1 MSMDYREQSRA
12 AQDAVRR
19 TLGGKVYQ
27 VNTLS
32 AVSDLITKEEL
43 KQSIL
48 LLGNKVEREYGGR
61 KYIDFVLE
69 SEKDQLKVDSL
80 FHFICTVKEDD
91 PRGMITQAA
100 IQKVLGGSDPF
111 EQLDGDPRALRK
123 IQTQERKWSL
133 DWIGLVPRNADGLVQ
148 VLETLGAFSLTD
160 QRERNELR
168 KLGFHR
174 EHNGGAYFPY
184 MLKEEFK
191 EETDEARSSR
201 ESLEHLYGASELP
214 REWTEE
220 YTNFIDRACWMFI
233 HYGVPGVREMIATQ
247 YLVYKKQF
255 TSFDCKKFINEWEET
270 MNKGKIKEEDKLTT
284 YEMYTNW
291 LPQPHCAIVALQENF
306 GHQKNSQ
313 AEALLRALLEKLIHS
328 KTFISKEKIPFD
340 KISKWFKEA
349 EIPFVIEQKIYNV
362 SQKRWKSDKL
372 PKREWK
378 KNMEQENCVYIKLG
392 QWNGEHYF
400 YWREDV
406 NREYRISEWPDVYKE
421 KIMVEKTPSVHEY
434 QVDPYRPP
442 IKVLP
447 SYSSGRLLATLVEKR
462 FVVPIAGL
470 FEEYSGIYEEEK
482 LNLCDELEFF
492 HSNPEVLKECCVPDI
507 EEKLNKKLGVKCIP
521 RDCLFAGDTES
532 FIDPVTGIH
541 NPSLI
546 VIKGIY
552 RKDLDISVGLWESD
566 NPIRDAMKIFLKK
579 YTNWVFSEL
588 KRISDLDHPAAKTL
602 KNRLEKNKDIKT
614 LKQVYRK
621 ILKGI
626 PKYTEIFDK
635 KLLSPRIYFHNLGY
649 DVQAF
654 ITQFSPAKK
663 EAAIKKGAVWYS
675 MTFKFMGAEF
685 ILRNSFT
692 IITTALKNFP
702 KMFLPKEEQEKMKK
716 EVYAYDAINENLMM
730 VRETSF
736 GKRFVVS
743 LQNMEAAIQLY
754 EYHKNAEEKAKLLE
768 DLWKSASEVGCL
780 EGKYGEFFD
789 VGKYSKYYCERD
801 VDLLAIG
808 MKSWEAIG
816 EQDAT
821 KNTFKGMP
829 PFKKF
834 DVYNFMSAP
843 AIAQAVTEAA
853 VRQGSP
859 IKLNEKEKPND
870 VTYKYK
876 GRLREFMLKCTTG
889 GRCTLANEKRQL
901 VDCRKEDPKVAEL
914 IEKSKDPD
922 RGLSTEDEKYLYQHL
937 IQDFDARSLYPTAMS
952 RASIPLGIPEVV
964 YFGPKSQKTERWI
977 FLSAANGQAP
987 DDAMYVITDITYDK
1001 KLAMPTNCW
1010 KQEKPEPRCRWNNE
1024 VPAGLMQLRKL
1035 TDLRTMMNIQGA
1047 HFRVLGGLEWRHGK
1061 CDKIQQFMKDVYA
1074 FRRLNHSG
1082 GFDHPIQEAAK
1093 LIMNSF
1099 YGKNVTKIRETEE
1112 MFFPARVWN
1121 YDEKTKKFTEHDGVK
1136 ELLEFIKK
1144 NWRKITQIQY
1154 MGGCFIL
1161 KLKSKDDAAYD
1172 VNFGCEVLAGSRAV
1186 ICPVSAMVE
1195 QITGKPCLYTDTDSL
1210 HLYGWQV
1217 DAIAGAFKA
1226 YFGMDMIGGELGQFH
1241 VDFEPRTF
1249 RKGEKCLGSARFC
1262 GVGKKMYIDELIGS
1276 EGSCEYHRR
1285 AKGIRA
1291 DSLSWEEYLQLYYG
1305 ATLYKDLD
1313 KCGMVQIR
1321 QKAGH
1326 NMSVHMVKQ
1335 VRATAEGEVE
1345 VITDLVESK
1354 DGERLIE
1361 DLDLDG
1367 LLSAAGELEQ
1377 EAERVVT
1384 DDEDLEKQQAEKR
1397 KREEEQKNAIEGNED
1412 DTIEIIYD
1420 PESDI
1425 DLAEHDEPIEIIE
1438 TPAPKKV
1445 ADEVQKNVQRWLRD
1459 FDARDKAMMYETLE
1473 RFLAGGEMGEDD
1485 WFYLGRL
1492 NANNDDQVYARES
1505 IRQLQQDLSQFQ
1517 DELNKLK

>member
-1 MSMDYREQSRA
+1 MNMDYREQSRA

-32 AVSDLITKEEL
+32 AVSDLITKEDL

-48 LLGNKVEREYGGR
+48 FLGNRVEREFGGR
-61 KYIDFVLE
+61 KYTDFKLE
-69 SEKDQLKVDSL
+69 VEKEAPMVESL
-80 FHFICTVKEDD
+80 FHFISAVKEDD
-91 PRGMITQAA
+91 PRGLITQAA
-100 IQKVLGGSDPF
+100 IQKVLGGSDPL

-123 IQTQERKWSL
+123 IQTQDRKWSL
-133 DWIGLVPRNADGLVQ
+133 DWIGLAPRSADGLAQ
-148 VLETLGAFSLTD
+148 VLESQAAFSLTD
-160 QRERNELR
+160 QRKANELR

-191 EETDEARSSR
+191 EETEEKRKDREAI
-201 ESLEHLYGASELP
+201 EHLYGASELP
-214 REWTEE
+214 REWTDE
-220 YTNFIDRACWMFI
+220 YTDFIDKSCWMFI
-233 HYGVPGVREMIATQ
+233 HYGVPGVREMMATQ
-247 YLVYKKQF
+247 HLVYKKQF
-255 TSFDCKKFINEWEET
+255 TSFDCEKFINEWEET
-270 MNKGKIKEEDKLTT
+270 MNKGKFKEEDKLTT

-306 GHQKNSQ
+306 GHQKNPQ

-328 KTFISKEKIPFD
+328 KTFLSKEKIPFD
-340 KISKWFKEA
+340 KISNWFKEA
-349 EIPFVIEQKIYNV
+349 KIPFVIEQKIYTPSKKQWN
-362 SQKRWKSDKL
+362 SFKL

-378 KNMEQENCVYIKLG
+378 KNMEQEDCVYIKLG

-406 NREYRISEWPDVYKE
+406 NREYQIADWPPKYRE
-421 KIMVEKTPSVHEY
+421 KMKVEKTPSIHEKE
-434 QVDPYRPP
+434 VDPFRPP

-492 HSNPEVLKECCVPDI
+492 HSNPEVLKECCVPDV
-507 EEKLNKKLGVKCIP
+507 EEKLNKKLGIKRIP

-541 NPSLI
+541 KPSLI

-552 RKDLDISVGLWESD
+552 RKDLDISVGLWETD

-588 KRISDLDHPAAKTL
+588 KRISDLNHPAAKTL
-602 KNRLEKNKDIKT
+602 KFRLEKNKDIKT

-663 EAAIKKGAVWYS
+663 EAAVKKGAVWYS

-730 VRETSF
+730 VREPSF
-736 GKRFVVS
+736 GNRFVVS
-743 LQNMEAAIQLY
+743 LQNMEAAVQLY

-808 MKSWEAIG
+808 MRSWEAIG

-922 RGLSTEDEKYLYQHL
+922 RGLSAEDEKYLYQHL

-977 FLSAANGQAP
+977 WLSAANGQAP

-1024 VPAGLMQLRKL
+1024 VPRGLMQLRKL

-1112 MFFPARVWN
+1112 MFFPARIWRFV
-1121 YDEKTKKFTEHDGVK
+1121 EKTGKFEEYDGV
-1136 ELLEFIKK
+1136 EQLLEFIKNK
-1144 NWRKITQIQY
+1144 WRKITQLQY

-1226 YFGMDMIGGELGQFH
+1226 YFGLDMIGGELGQFH

-1276 EGSCEYHRR
+1276 EGSSEYHRR

-1291 DSLSWEEYLQLYYG
+1291 ESLSMEEYLQLYYG

-1367 LLSAAGELEQ
+1367 LLSAADELEQ
-1377 EAERVVT
+1377 ERVVT
-1384 DDEDLEKQQAEKR
+1384 DEEDLGKQQAEKR
-1397 KREEEQKNAIEGNED
+1397 KRDEQVQQAIEGNED

-1420 PESDI
+1420 PESD
-1425 DLAEHDEPIEIIE
+1425 EEPLEKEARIEI
-1438 TPAPKKV
+1438 
-1445 ADEVQKNVQRWLRD
+1445 L
-1459 FDARDKAMMYETLE
+1459 
-1473 RFLAGGEMGEDD
+1473 
-1485 WFYLGRL
+1485 
-1492 NANNDDQVYARES
+1492 
-1505 IRQLQQDLSQFQ
+1505 
-1517 DELNKLK
+1517 

>member
-1 MSMDYREQSRA
+1 MFSNFREQSRT
-12 AQDAVRR
+12 AQDAIMR

-27 VNTLS
+27 ASTLS

-43 KQSIL
+43 QQSIL
-48 LLGNKVEREYGGR
+48 LLGNKVEREFGGR
-61 KYIDFVLE
+61 KYSDFVLQAE
-69 SEKDQLKVDSL
+69 FDPLKVDSL
-80 FHFICTVKEDD
+80 FHFISTVKEDD
-91 PRGMITQAA
+91 PRGLITQTA
-100 IQKVLGGSDPF
+100 IQKMLGGSDPLD
-111 EQLDGDPRALRK
+111 QADGDPRALRK
-123 IQTQERKWSL
+123 IQTRERKWSL
-133 DWIGLVPRNADGLVQ
+133 DWIGLVPRSTDGLPQ
-148 VLETLGAFSLTD
+148 VLESLGAFSLTD
-160 QRERNELR
+160 QRERNELH
-168 KLGFHR
+168 KFGFHR
-174 EHNGGAYFPY
+174 EHNGGAFFPY

-191 EETDEARSSR
+191 EESDEAREHR
-201 ESLEHLYGASELP
+201 EYLEREYGLKELP
-214 REWTEE
+214 REWTDKF
-220 YTNFIDRACWMFI
+220 TRFINWSCWMFI
-233 HYGVPGVREMIATQ
+233 HYGVPGVREMMTTQ
-247 YLVYKKQF
+247 YLLYKKQF
-255 TSFDCKKFINEWEET
+255 VTFNCEKFKEEWLEF
-270 MNKGKIKEEDKLTT
+270 MNKGKFKEEEQMHE

-306 GHQKNSQ
+306 GHQKNPH
-313 AEALLRALLEKLIHS
+313 AEELLRALLERLIHS
-328 KTFISKEKIPFD
+328 RTFISKEKIPFE
-340 KISKWFKEA
+340 KISNWFKEA
-349 EIPFVIEQKIYNV
+349 KIPYVIEQKIYTSSKKQWN
-362 SQKRWKSDKL
+362 SFKL

-378 KNMEQENCVYIKLG
+378 ENMLKEDCVYIKIG

-406 NREYRISEWPDVYKE
+406 NREYQISEWPKIYKQRIE
-421 KIMVEKTPSVHEY
+421 VERKATTQEL
-434 QVDPYRPP
+434 QVNPERTTISY
-442 IKVLP
+442 VP

-462 FVVPIAGL
+462 FVVPIAGV

-482 LNLCDELEFF
+482 MNLCDELEFF
-492 HSNPEVLKECCVPDI
+492 HSNPEVLKECCVPDV
-507 EEKLNKKLGVKCIP
+507 EKKLKKKLGIKRIP
-521 RDCLFAGDTES
+521 RECLFAGDTES

-541 NPSLI
+541 KPSLI

-566 NPIRDAMKIFLKK
+566 NPIRTAMKQFLEK
-579 YTNWVFSEL
+579 YTKWILSEL
-588 KRISDLDHPAAKTL
+588 KKATELDHPAAKIL
-602 KNRLEKNKDIKT
+602 KKRLEKNKDVKT
-614 LKQVYRK
+614 MNQISKK

-626 PKYTEIFDK
+626 PKISEIFDSA
-635 KLLSPRIYFHNLGY
+635 LSIPRIYFHNLGY

-663 EAAIKKGAVWYS
+663 EAAVKKGAVWYR
-675 MTFKFMGAEF
+675 MAFKFMGASF
-685 ILRNSFT
+685 MLLNSFT

-716 EVYAYDAINENLMM
+716 EVYAYDAINEELLA
-730 VRETSF
+730 RKEKSF
-736 GKRFVVS
+736 EKRFVVS
-743 LQNMEAAIQLY
+743 IQNMEAAIQLY
-754 EYHKNAEEKAKLLE
+754 EYHKNAEEKEKLLE

-829 PFKKF
+829 PFEKF

-843 AIAQAVTEAA
+843 AIAQAVTEVA
-853 VRQGSP
+853 VRQGLKDEP
-859 IKLNEKEKPND
+859 EKNEKPVNC
-870 VTYKYK
+870 TYKYK

-922 RGLSTEDEKYLYQHL
+922 RGLTAEDEKYLYQHL

-977 FLSAANGQAP
+977 WLNSVNGQAP
-987 DDAMYVITDITYDK
+987 DDGMYVITDITYDK

-1112 MFFPARVWN
+1112 MFFPARVWTYN
-1121 YDEKTKKFTEHDGVK
+1121 KETGKFTEHDGVK
-1136 ELLEFIKK
+1136 ELLSFIKK
-1144 NWRKITQIQY
+1144 NWRKITQLQY

-1217 DAIAGAFKA
+1217 DAIADAFKA
-1226 YFGMDMIGGELGQFH
+1226 YFGGLDMIGGELGQFH

-1249 RKGEKCLGSARFC
+1249 RKGEKCLGSAKFC

-1276 EGSCEYHRR
+1276 EGSSEYHRR

-1291 DSLSWEEYLQLYYG
+1291 ESLTMEEYLQLYYG

-1321 QKAGH
+1321 QKEGH

-1345 VITDLVESK
+1345 VITDLIESK

-1361 DLDLDG
+1361 DLDFDG
-1367 LLSAAGELEQ
+1367 LLSAADELEQ
-1377 EAERVVT
+1377 ERVVT
-1384 DDEDLEKQQAEKR
+1384 DEEDLGKQQAEKR
-1397 KREEEQKNAIEGNED
+1397 KRDEQVQQAIEGNED
-1412 DTIEIIYD
+1412 DTIEIIED
-1420 PESDI
+1420 PESD
-1425 DLAEHDEPIEIIE
+1425 EEPLEKEARIEI
-1438 TPAPKKV
+1438 
-1445 ADEVQKNVQRWLRD
+1445 L
-1459 FDARDKAMMYETLE
+1459 
-1473 RFLAGGEMGEDD
+1473 
-1485 WFYLGRL
+1485 
-1492 NANNDDQVYARES
+1492 
-1505 IRQLQQDLSQFQ
+1505 
-1517 DELNKLK
+1517 

>member
-1 MSMDYREQSRA
+1 MEMDYRKQSRA

-27 VNTLS
+27 ANTLS
-32 AVSDLITKEEL
+32 AVLDLITKEEL
-43 KQSIL
+43 QRSVL
-48 LLGNKVEREYGGR
+48 LLGNKVEREFRGR
-61 KYIDFVLE
+61 KYTEFNLQVEFDP
-69 SEKDQLKVDSL
+69 LKVESL
-80 FHFICTVKEDD
+80 FHFISTVKEDD
-91 PRGMITQAA
+91 PRGWISQTS
-100 IQKVLGGSDPF
+100 IQKVLGGSDPLA
-111 EQLDGDPRALRK
+111 QADGDPRALRK
-123 IQTQERKWSL
+123 IQAQERKWNV
-133 DWIGLVPRNADGLVQ
+133 DWIGLVPRGTDGLPQ
-148 VLETLGAFSLTD
+148 VLGSLQAFSLTE
-160 QRERNELR
+160 QRMAREFHRH
-168 KLGFHR
+168 GFHR
-174 EHNGGAYFPY
+174 EHNGGAFFPY

-191 EETDEARSSR
+191 EESEEERKDR
-201 ESLEHLYGASELP
+201 ETIEYNYGAKELP
-214 REWTEE
+214 REWTDE
-220 YTNFIDRACWMFI
+220 YTSFIDRSCWMFI
-233 HYGVPGVREMIATQ
+233 HYGVPGVREMMTIQ
-247 YLVYKKQF
+247 YLLYKKQF
-255 TSFDCKKFINEWEET
+255 TTFDCEKFKEEWLEI
-270 MNKGKIKEEDKLTT
+270 MNKGIIKEDDKMTP

-306 GHQKNSQ
+306 GHQKNPH
-313 AEALLRALLEKLIHS
+313 AEALLRALLERLIHS
-328 KTFISKEKIPFD
+328 RTFISKEKIPFD
-340 KISKWFKEA
+340 KISNWFKEA
-349 EIPFVIEQKIYNV
+349 KIPYVIEQKIYTPSKKQWN
-362 SQKRWKSDKL
+362 SFKL

-378 KNMEQENCVYIKLG
+378 KNIEQEDCVYIKLG

-406 NREYRISEWPDVYKE
+406 NREYQVDEWPFKYKE
-421 KIMVEKTPSVHEY
+421 KVMVERKPSVHEL

-447 SYSSGRLLATLVEKR
+447 SYSSGRLLATLVEQR
-462 FVVPIAGL
+462 FVVPITGV

-492 HSNPEVLKECCVPDI
+492 HSNPEALKECCIPD
-507 EEKLNKKLGVKCIP
+507 EKEKLKKKLGTKKIP
-521 RDCLFAGDTES
+521 RECLFAGDTES

-541 NPSLI
+541 KPSLI

-552 RKDLDISVGLWESD
+552 RKDLDISVGLWETD
-566 NPIRDAMKIFLKK
+566 NSIRDAMKIFLKK

-588 KRISDLDHPAAKTL
+588 KRVSELNHTAAKMI
-602 KNRLEKNKDIKT
+602 KNRLEKNKEVKT

-621 ILKGI
+621 ILKGV

-663 EAAIKKGAVWYS
+663 EAAVKKGAVWYS
-675 MTFKFMGAEF
+675 MTFKFMGVEF

-716 EVYAYDAINENLMM
+716 EVYAYDAINEELLA
-730 VRETSF
+730 RKEKSF
-736 GKRFVVS
+736 RNRFVVS
-743 LQNMEAAIQLY
+743 IQNMEAAIQLY
-754 EYHKNAEEKAKLLE
+754 EYHKNAEEKEKLLE

-780 EGKYGEFFD
+780 EGEYGEFFD

-816 EQDAT
+816 EQDTT

-829 PFKKF
+829 PFEKF

-853 VRQGSP
+853 VRQGAP

-922 RGLSTEDEKYLYQHL
+922 RGLSAEDEKYLYQHL

-977 FLSAANGQAP
+977 WLNAVNGQAP
-987 DDAMYVITDITYDK
+987 DDGMYVITDITYDK

-1112 MFFPARVWN
+1112 MFFPARIWRFIK
-1121 YDEKTKKFTEHDGVK
+1121 ETGKFEEYNGV
-1136 ELLEFIKK
+1136 EQLLEFIKNK
-1144 NWRKITQIQY
+1144 WRKITQLQY

-1226 YFGMDMIGGELGQFH
+1226 YFGLDMIGGELGQFH

-1276 EGSCEYHRR
+1276 EGSSEYHRR

-1291 DSLSWEEYLQLYYG
+1291 ESLTMEEYLQLYYG

-1321 QKAGH
+1321 QKEGH

-1345 VITDLVESK
+1345 VITDLIESK

-1361 DLDLDG
+1361 DLDMDG
-1367 LLSAAGELEQ
+1367 LLSAADELEQ
-1377 EAERVVT
+1377 ERVVT
-1384 DDEDLEKQQAEKR
+1384 DEEDLGKQQAEKR
-1397 KREEEQKNAIEGNED
+1397 KREEEQKNAIQGNED

-1420 PESDI
+1420 PESD
-1425 DLAEHDEPIEIIE
+1425 EDEPAEKEARIEI
-1438 TPAPKKV
+1438 
-1445 ADEVQKNVQRWLRD
+1445 L
-1459 FDARDKAMMYETLE
+1459 
-1473 RFLAGGEMGEDD
+1473 
-1485 WFYLGRL
+1485 
-1492 NANNDDQVYARES
+1492 
-1505 IRQLQQDLSQFQ
+1505 
-1517 DELNKLK
+1517 

>member
-1 MSMDYREQSRA
+1 MEMDYRKQSRA
-12 AQDAVRR
+12 AQDAVMR

-27 VNTLS
+27 ANTLS
-32 AVSDLITKEEL
+32 AVLDLITKEEL
-43 KQSIL
+43 QRSVL
-48 LLGNKVEREYGGR
+48 LLGNKVEREFGGR
-61 KYIDFVLE
+61 KYTDFNLQVE
-69 SEKDQLKVDSL
+69 FDPLKVESL
-80 FHFICTVKEDD
+80 FHFISTVKEDD
-91 PRGMITQAA
+91 PRGWISQTA

-111 EQLDGDPRALRK
+111 AQADGDPRALRK
-123 IQTQERKWSL
+123 IQAQERKWNV
-133 DWIGLVPRNADGLVQ
+133 DWIGLVPRGADGLPQ
-148 VLETLGAFSLTD
+148 VLGSLAAFSLTE
-160 QRERNELR
+160 QRMAREFHRH
-168 KLGFHR
+168 GFHR
-174 EHNGGAYFPY
+174 EHNGGAFFPY

-191 EETDEARSSR
+191 EETEEERKDREAT
-201 ESLEHLYGASELP
+201 EYNYGATELP
-214 REWTEE
+214 REWTDE
-220 YTNFIDRACWMFI
+220 YTDFIDKSCWMFI
-233 HYGVPGVREMIATQ
+233 HYGVPGVREMMTTQ
-247 YLVYKKQF
+247 YLLYKKRF
-255 TSFDCKKFINEWEET
+255 ATFNCEKFKEEWLET
-270 MNKGKIKEEDKLTT
+270 MNKGKFKEEEQMHE

-306 GHQKNSQ
+306 GHQKNPR

-328 KTFISKEKIPFD
+328 RTFISKEKIPFD
-340 KISKWFKEA
+340 KISNWFKEA
-349 EIPFVIEQKIYNV
+349 KIPYVIEQKIYTPSKKQWN
-362 SQKRWKSDKL
+362 SFKL

-378 KNMEQENCVYIKLG
+378 KNIEQEDCVYIKIG

-406 NREYRISEWPDVYKE
+406 NREYQIAEWREKYKE
-421 KIMVEKTPSVHEY
+421 KVMVERKPSIHEL

-447 SYSSGRLLATLVEKR
+447 SYSSGRLLATLVEQR
-462 FVVPIAGL
+462 FVVPITGV

-492 HSNPEVLKECCVPDI
+492 HSNPEVLKECCVPDV
-507 EEKLNKKLGVKCIP
+507 EKKLKKKLGTKRIP
-521 RDCLFAGDTES
+521 RECLFAGDTES

-541 NPSLI
+541 KPSLI

-566 NPIRDAMKIFLKK
+566 NPIRTAMKKFLEQ
-579 YTNWVFSEL
+579 YTKWIISEL
-588 KRISDLDHPAAKTL
+588 KRISDIEHPAAKIL
-602 KNRLEKNKDIKT
+602 KRRLEKNKDVKT

-626 PKYTEIFDK
+626 PKYTEIFDNM
-635 KLLSPRIYFHNLGY
+635 LLTPRIYFHNLGY

-663 EAAIKKGAVWYS
+663 EAAVKKGAVWYR

-685 ILRNSFT
+685 MLLNSFT

-716 EVYAYDAINENLMM
+716 EVYAYDAINENLLM
-730 VRETSF
+730 VREPTNE
-736 GKRFVVS
+736 KRFVVS

-754 EYHKNAEEKAKLLE
+754 EYHKNTEEKEKLLE

-780 EGKYGEFFD
+780 EGEFGEFFD

-816 EQDAT
+816 EQDST

-829 PFKKF
+829 PFEKF

-853 VRQGSP
+853 VRQGLKDEP
-859 IKLNEKEKPND
+859 EKNEKPVD
-870 VTYKYK
+870 CTYKYK

-922 RGLSTEDEKYLYQHL
+922 RGLSAEDEKYLYQHL

-977 FLSAANGQAP
+977 WLNAVNGQAP
-987 DDAMYVITDITYDK
+987 DDGMYVITDITYDK

-1024 VPAGLMQLRKL
+1024 IPAGVMQLRKL

-1112 MFFPARVWN
+1112 IFFPARIWRFI
-1121 YDEKTKKFTEHDGVK
+1121 EKTGKFEEYDGV
-1136 ELLEFIKK
+1136 EQLLDFIKNK
-1144 NWRKITQIQY
+1144 WRKITQLQY

-1161 KLKSKDDAAYD
+1161 KIKSKDDAAYD

-1217 DAIAGAFKA
+1217 DAIADAFKA
-1226 YFGMDMIGGELGQFH
+1226 YFGLDMIGGELGQFH

-1249 RKGEKCLGSARFC
+1249 RKGEKCLGSAKFC

-1276 EGSCEYHRR
+1276 EGSSEYHRR
-1285 AKGIRA
+1285 AKGVRA
-1291 DSLSWEEYLQLYYG
+1291 ESLSMEEYLQLYYG
-1305 ATLYKDLD
+1305 ATIYKDLD

-1321 QKAGH
+1321 QKQGH

-1354 DGERLIE
+1354 DGDRLIE
-1361 DLDLDG
+1361 DLDFGVLLD
-1367 LLSAAGELEQ
+1367 AADELEQ
-1377 EAERVVT
+1377 ERVVT
-1384 DDEDLEKQQAEKR
+1384 DEEDLGKQQAEKR
-1397 KREEEQKNAIEGNED
+1397 KREKEVKNAIEGNED

-1420 PESDI
+1420 PESD
-1425 DLAEHDEPIEIIE
+1425 EDEPAEKEARIEI
-1438 TPAPKKV
+1438 
-1445 ADEVQKNVQRWLRD
+1445 L
-1459 FDARDKAMMYETLE
+1459 
-1473 RFLAGGEMGEDD
+1473 
-1485 WFYLGRL
+1485 
-1492 NANNDDQVYARES
+1492 
-1505 IRQLQQDLSQFQ
+1505 
-1517 DELNKLK
+1517 

>member
-1 MSMDYREQSRA
+1 MVRIKFFLFFYFYKSCFKTMEMDYRNQSRA
-12 AQDAVRR
+12 AQKAVKR

-27 VNTLS
+27 ASTLS
-32 AVSDLITKEEL
+32 AVLDLITKEEL
-43 KQSIL
+43 RRSVL
-48 LLGNKVEREYGGR
+48 LLGNKVEREFRGR
-61 KYIDFVLE
+61 KFTDFNLQVE
-69 SEKDQLKVDSL
+69 FDPLKVESL
-80 FHFICTVKEDD
+80 FHFISTVKEDD
-91 PRGMITQAA
+91 PRGWLSQTA
-100 IQKVLGGSDPF
+100 IQKVLGGSDPLA
-111 EQLDGDPRALRK
+111 QIDGDPRALRK
-123 IQTQERKWSL
+123 IQAQERKWNV
-133 DWIGLVPRNADGLVQ
+133 DWIGLVPRGTDGLPL
-148 VLETLGAFSLTD
+148 VLGSLQAFSLTE
-160 QRERNELR
+160 QRMAREFY
-168 KLGFHR
+168 KYGFHR
-174 EHNGGAYFPY
+174 EHNGGAFFPY

-191 EETDEARSSR
+191 EESEEERKDREAI
-201 ESLEHLYGASELP
+201 EYNYGAKELP
-214 REWTEE
+214 REWTDE
-220 YTNFIDRACWMFI
+220 YTSFIDKSCWMFI
-233 HYGVPGVREMIATQ
+233 HYGVPGVREMMTIQ
-247 YLVYKKQF
+247 YLLYKKRF
-255 TSFDCKKFINEWEET
+255 RSFDCEKFKEEWLEVK
-270 MNKGKIKEEDKLTT
+270 NKGIIKEDDKMTP

-291 LPQPHCAIVALQENF
+291 LPQPHCAIVTLQENF
-306 GHQKNSQ
+306 GHQKNPQS
-313 AEALLRALLEKLIHS
+313 EALLRALLEKLIHS
-328 KTFISKEKIPFD
+328 RMFISKEKIPFD
-340 KISKWFKEA
+340 KISNWFKETK
-349 EIPFVIEQKIYNV
+349 IPYVIEQKIYTPSKKQWN
-362 SQKRWKSDKL
+362 SFKL

-378 KNMEQENCVYIKLG
+378 KNIEQENCVYIKIGL
-392 QWNGEHYF
+392 WNGEHYF

-406 NREYRISEWPDVYKE
+406 NREYQVDDWPFKYKE
-421 KIMVEKTPSVHEY
+421 KVMVERKPSVHEL
-434 QVDPYRPP
+434 QANPNRPP

-447 SYSSGRLLATLVEKR
+447 SYSSGRLLATLVEQR
-462 FVVPIAGL
+462 FVVPIVGV

-492 HSNPEVLKECCVPDI
+492 HSNQEALKECCIPD
-507 EEKLNKKLGVKCIP
+507 EKEKLEKKLGIKHIP
-521 RDCLFAGDTES
+521 RECLFAGDTES

-541 NPSLI
+541 KPSLI

-552 RKDLDISVGLWESD
+552 RKDLDISVGLWEID

-588 KRISDLDHPAAKTL
+588 KRVSELNNTAAKII
-602 KNRLEKNKDIKT
+602 KNRLEKNKEVKT

-621 ILKGI
+621 ILKGV
-626 PKYTEIFDK
+626 PKYTEIFDT

-663 EAAIKKGAVWYS
+663 EAAVKKGAVWYS

-716 EVYAYDAINENLMM
+716 EVYAYDAINEELLA
-730 VRETSF
+730 RKEKSF
-736 GKRFVVS
+736 RNRFVVS
-743 LQNMEAAIQLY
+743 IQNMEAAIQLY
-754 EYHKNAEEKAKLLE
+754 EYHKNAEEKEKLLE
-768 DLWKSASEVGCL
+768 DLWKSASEVDCL
-780 EGKYGEFFD
+780 EGEYGEFFD

-829 PFKKF
+829 PFEKF

-853 VRQGSP
+853 VRIGSP
-859 IKLNEKEKPND
+859 IKLKENEKPDNF
-870 VTYKYK
+870 TYKYK

-901 VDCRKEDPKVAEL
+901 IDCCKEDTKVAEL

-922 RGLSTEDEKYLYQHL
+922 RGLSAEDEKYLYQHL

-952 RASIPLGIPEVV
+952 RASIPLGMPEVV

-977 FLSAANGQAP
+977 WLNAINGQAP
-987 DDAMYVITDITYDK
+987 DDGMYVITDITYSK

-1024 VPAGLMQLRKL
+1024 VPSGVMQLRKL

-1112 MFFPARVWN
+1112 MFFPTRIW
-1121 YDEKTKKFTEHDGVK
+1121 KFIKETGKFEEYNGV
-1136 ELLEFIKK
+1136 EQLLEFIKN
-1144 NWRKITQIQY
+1144 NWRKITQLQY

-1217 DAIAGAFKA
+1217 DAIADAFKA
-1226 YFGMDMIGGELGQFH
+1226 YFGGLDMIGGELGQFH

-1249 RKGEKCLGSARFC
+1249 RKGEKCLGSSFFC
-1262 GVGKKMYIDELIGS
+1262 GVGKKMYIDELRGS
-1276 EGSCEYHRR
+1276 EGSCEFHRR

-1291 DSLSWEEYLQLYYG
+1291 EYLSKEEYLKLYYG
-1305 ATLYKDLD
+1305 ETLYKDLD

-1321 QKAGH
+1321 QKSGN
-1326 NMSVHMVKQ
+1326 NMSVHMIKQ
-1335 VRATAEGEVE
+1335 VKATAEGEVE

-1354 DGERLIE
+1354 DGNRLIE
-1361 DLDLDG
+1361 NLDLG
-1367 LLSAAGELEQ
+1367 TLLDVADELER
-1377 EAERVVT
+1377 EVT
-1384 DDEDLEKQQAEKR
+1384 DEEDLAEIQARKR
-1397 KREEEQKNAIEGNED
+1397 KRDIETQQAIEGNED
-1412 DTIEIIYD
+1412 DTVELV
-1420 PESDI
+1420 ESDMESEQPQQVEI
-1425 DLAEHDEPIEIIE
+1425 LDEPVL
-1438 TPAPKKV
+1438 TK
-1445 ADEVQKNVQRWLRD
+1445 
-1459 FDARDKAMMYETLE
+1459 KAMMYKVDHGMRPDQFWMPSKEELQKALE
-1473 RFLAGGEMGEDD
+1473 YTRDGM
-1485 WFYLGRL
+1485 
-1492 NANNDDQVYARES
+1492 V
-1505 IRQLQQDLSQFQ
+1505 
-1517 DELNKLK
+1517 K

>member
-1 MSMDYREQSRA
+1 MFSNFREQSRT
-12 AQDAVRR
+12 AQDAVMR

-27 VNTLS
+27 ASTLS

-43 KQSIL
+43 QQSIL
-48 LLGNKVEREYGGR
+48 LLGNKVEREFGGR
-61 KYIDFVLE
+61 KYTDFVLQAE
-69 SEKDQLKVDSL
+69 FDPLKVDSL
-80 FHFICTVKEDD
+80 FHFISTVKEDD
-91 PRGMITQAA
+91 PRGLITQTA
-100 IQKVLGGSDPF
+100 IQKMLGGSDPLD
-111 EQLDGDPRALRK
+111 QADGDPRALRK

-133 DWIGLVPRNADGLVQ
+133 DWIGLVPRSTDGIPQ
-148 VLETLGAFSLTD
+148 VLGSLAAFSLTD

-174 EHNGGAYFPY
+174 EHNGGAFFPY

-191 EETDEARSSR
+191 EESVEDR
-201 ESLEHLYGASELP
+201 EHREYLEREYGLKELP
-214 REWTEE
+214 REWTDKF
-220 YTNFIDRACWMFI
+220 TRFINWSCWMFI
-233 HYGVPGVREMIATQ
+233 HYGVPGVREMMTTQ
-247 YLVYKKQF
+247 YLLYKKQF
-255 TSFDCKKFINEWEET
+255 VTFNCEKFKEEWLEF
-270 MNKGKIKEEDKLTT
+270 MNKGKFKEEEMMHE

-291 LPQPHCAIVALQENF
+291 LPQPHCAIVALEENF
-306 GHQKNSQ
+306 GHQKNPH
-313 AEALLRALLEKLIHS
+313 AEELLRALLERLIHS
-328 KTFISKEKIPFD
+328 RTFVSKEKIPFE
-340 KISKWFKEA
+340 KISNWFKESK
-349 EIPFVIEQKIYNV
+349 IPYVIEQKIYNAG
-362 SQKRWKSDKL
+362 QKRWKSDKL
-372 PKREWK
+372 PKKEWK
-378 KNMEQENCVYIKLG
+378 ENMTKENCVYIKLG

-406 NREYRISEWPDVYKE
+406 NREYQISEWPKMYRQRMEIERKA
-421 KIMVEKTPSVHEY
+421 TPQEI
-434 QVDPYRPP
+434 QVNPERTTISY
-442 IKVLP
+442 VP
-447 SYSSGRLLATLVEKR
+447 SFSSGRLLATLVEKR
-462 FVVPIAGL
+462 FVVPIAGV

-492 HSNPEVLKECCVPDI
+492 HSNPEVLKECCVPDTI
-507 EEKLNKKLGVKCIP
+507 EKLNKKLGTKRIP
-521 RDCLFAGDTES
+521 RECLFAGDTES

-541 NPSLI
+541 KPSLI

-552 RKDLDISVGLWESD
+552 RNDLDISVGLWETD
-566 NPIRDAMKIFLKK
+566 NPIREAMKLFLKK
-579 YTNWVFSEL
+579 YVKWVFSEL
-588 KRISDLDHPAAKTL
+588 KRISDLDHPAAKML
-602 KNRLEKNKDIKT
+602 KRRLEKNKEVKT
-614 LKQVYRK
+614 LNQIYKK

-626 PKYTEIFDK
+626 PKYGEIFDNS
-635 KLLSPRIYFHNLGY
+635 LLIPRIYFHNLGY

-663 EAAIKKGAVWYS
+663 EAAVKKGAVWYRV
-675 MTFKFMGAEF
+675 TFKFMGGSF
-685 ILRNSFT
+685 ILMNSFT

-716 EVYAYDAINENLMM
+716 EVYAYDAINEELLA
-730 VRETSF
+730 RKEKSF
-736 GKRFVVS
+736 EKRFVVS

-754 EYHKNAEEKAKLLE
+754 EYHKNAEEKEKLLE

-780 EGKYGEFFD
+780 EGEYGEFFD

-829 PFKKF
+829 PFEKF

-853 VRQGSP
+853 VRQGLKDVP
-859 IKLNEKEKPND
+859 EKDEKPDNC
-870 VTYKYK
+870 TYKYK

-922 RGLSTEDEKYLYQHL
+922 RGLSAEDEKYLYQHL

-977 FLSAANGQAP
+977 WLNAVNGQAP
-987 DDAMYVITDITYDK
+987 DDGMYVITDITYDK

-1112 MFFPARVWN
+1112 MFFPARVWTYN
-1121 YDEKTKKFTEHDGVK
+1121 KETGKFTEHDGTK

-1144 NWRKITQIQY
+1144 NWRKITQLQY

-1226 YFGMDMIGGELGQFH
+1226 YFGLDMIGGELGQFH

-1276 EGSCEYHRR
+1276 EGSSEYHRR

-1291 DSLSWEEYLQLYYG
+1291 ESLTMEEYLQLYYG

-1321 QKAGH
+1321 QKEGH

-1345 VITDLVESK
+1345 VITDLIESK

-1367 LLSAAGELEQ
+1367 LLSAADELEQ
-1377 EAERVVT
+1377 ERVVT
-1384 DDEDLEKQQAEKR
+1384 DEEDLEKQQAEKR
-1397 KREEEQKNAIEGNED
+1397 KRDEEEAKNQTLKGNED

-1420 PESDI
+1420 PESD
-1425 DLAEHDEPIEIIE
+1425 EDEPAEKEARIEI
-1438 TPAPKKV
+1438 
-1445 ADEVQKNVQRWLRD
+1445 L
-1459 FDARDKAMMYETLE
+1459 
-1473 RFLAGGEMGEDD
+1473 
-1485 WFYLGRL
+1485 
-1492 NANNDDQVYARES
+1492 
-1505 IRQLQQDLSQFQ
+1505 
-1517 DELNKLK
+1517 

>member
-1 MSMDYREQSRA
+1 MFSNFREQSRT
-12 AQDAVRR
+12 AQDAVMR

-27 VNTLS
+27 ASTLS

-43 KQSIL
+43 QQSIL
-48 LLGNKVEREYGGR
+48 LLGNKVEREFGGR
-61 KYIDFVLE
+61 KYTDFVLQAE
-69 SEKDQLKVDSL
+69 FDPLKVDSL
-80 FHFICTVKEDD
+80 FHFISTVKEDD
-91 PRGMITQAA
+91 PRGLITQTA
-100 IQKVLGGSDPF
+100 IQKMLGGSDPLD
-111 EQLDGDPRALRK
+111 QADGDPRALRK

-133 DWIGLVPRNADGLVQ
+133 DWIGLVPRSTDGIPQ
-148 VLETLGAFSLTD
+148 VLGSLAAFSLTD

-174 EHNGGAYFPY
+174 EHNGGAFFPY

-191 EETDEARSSR
+191 EESVEDR
-201 ESLEHLYGASELP
+201 EHREYLEREYGLKELP
-214 REWTEE
+214 REWTDKF
-220 YTNFIDRACWMFI
+220 TRFINWSCWMFI
-233 HYGVPGVREMIATQ
+233 HYGVPGVREMMTTQ
-247 YLVYKKQF
+247 YLLYKKQF
-255 TSFDCKKFINEWEET
+255 VTFNCEKFKEEWLEF
-270 MNKGKIKEEDKLTT
+270 MNKGKFKEEEMMHE

-291 LPQPHCAIVALQENF
+291 LPQPHCAIVALEENF
-306 GHQKNSQ
+306 GHQKNPH
-313 AEALLRALLEKLIHS
+313 AEELLRALLERLIHS
-328 KTFISKEKIPFD
+328 RTFVSKEKIPFE
-340 KISKWFKEA
+340 KISNWFKESK
-349 EIPFVIEQKIYNV
+349 IPYVIEQKIYNAG
-362 SQKRWKSDKL
+362 QKRWKSDKL
-372 PKREWK
+372 PKKEWK
-378 KNMEQENCVYIKLG
+378 KNMTKENCVYIKLG

-406 NREYRISEWPDVYKE
+406 NREYQISEWPKMYRQRMEIERKA
-421 KIMVEKTPSVHEY
+421 TPQEI
-434 QVDPYRPP
+434 QVNPERTTISY
-442 IKVLP
+442 VP
-447 SYSSGRLLATLVEKR
+447 SFSSGRLLATLVEKR
-462 FVVPIAGL
+462 FVVPIAGV

-492 HSNPEVLKECCVPDI
+492 HSNPEVLKECCVPDTI
-507 EEKLNKKLGVKCIP
+507 EKLNKKLGTKRIP
-521 RDCLFAGDTES
+521 RECLFAGDTES

-541 NPSLI
+541 KPSLI

-552 RKDLDISVGLWESD
+552 RNDLDISVGLWETD
-566 NPIRDAMKIFLKK
+566 NPIREAMKLFLKK
-579 YTNWVFSEL
+579 YVKWVFSEL
-588 KRISDLDHPAAKTL
+588 KRISDLDHPAAKML
-602 KNRLEKNKDIKT
+602 KRRLEKNKEVKT
-614 LKQVYRK
+614 LNQIYKK

-626 PKYTEIFDK
+626 PKYGEIFDNS
-635 KLLSPRIYFHNLGY
+635 LLIPRIYFHNLGY

-663 EAAIKKGAVWYS
+663 EAAVKKGAVWYR
-675 MTFKFMGAEF
+675 MTFKFMGGSF
-685 ILRNSFT
+685 ILMNSFT

-716 EVYAYDAINENLMM
+716 EVYAYDAINEELLA
-730 VRETSF
+730 RKEKSF
-736 GKRFVVS
+736 EKRFVVS

-754 EYHKNAEEKAKLLE
+754 EYHKNAEEKEKLLE

-780 EGKYGEFFD
+780 EGEYGEFFD

-829 PFKKF
+829 PFDKF

-853 VRQGSP
+853 VRQGLKDVP
-859 IKLNEKEKPND
+859 EKDEKPDNC
-870 VTYKYK
+870 TYKYK

-922 RGLSTEDEKYLYQHL
+922 RGLSAEDEKYLYQHL

-977 FLSAANGQAP
+977 WLNAVNGQAP
-987 DDAMYVITDITYDK
+987 DDGMYVITDITYDK

-1112 MFFPARVWN
+1112 MFFPARVWTYN
-1121 YDEKTKKFTEHDGVK
+1121 KETGKFTEHDGTK

-1144 NWRKITQIQY
+1144 NWRKITQLQY

-1226 YFGMDMIGGELGQFH
+1226 YFGLDMIGGELGQFH

-1276 EGSCEYHRR
+1276 EGSSEYHRR

-1291 DSLSWEEYLQLYYG
+1291 ESLTMEEYLQLYYG

-1321 QKAGH
+1321 QKEGH

-1345 VITDLVESK
+1345 VITDLIESK

-1367 LLSAAGELEQ
+1367 LLSAADELEQ
-1377 EAERVVT
+1377 ERVVT
-1384 DDEDLEKQQAEKR
+1384 DEEDLEKQQAEKR
-1397 KREEEQKNAIEGNED
+1397 KRDEEEAKNQTLKGNED

-1420 PESDI
+1420 PESD
-1425 DLAEHDEPIEIIE
+1425 EDEPAEKEARIEI
-1438 TPAPKKV
+1438 
-1445 ADEVQKNVQRWLRD
+1445 L
-1459 FDARDKAMMYETLE
+1459 
-1473 RFLAGGEMGEDD
+1473 
-1485 WFYLGRL
+1485 
-1492 NANNDDQVYARES
+1492 
-1505 IRQLQQDLSQFQ
+1505 
-1517 DELNKLK
+1517 

>member
-1 MSMDYREQSRA
+1 MMDVDYREQSRA

-27 VNTLS
+27 ASTLS
-32 AVSDLITKEEL
+32 AVLDLITKEEL
-43 KQSIL
+43 QRSVL
-48 LLGNKVEREYGGR
+48 LLGNKVEREFRGR
-61 KYIDFVLE
+61 KYTDFNLQVE
-69 SEKDQLKVDSL
+69 FDPLKVESL
-80 FHFICTVKEDD
+80 FHFISTVKEDD
-91 PRGMITQAA
+91 PRGWISQTA
-100 IQKVLGGSDPF
+100 IQKVLGGSDPLA
-111 EQLDGDPRALRK
+111 QVDGDPRALRK
-123 IQTQERKWSL
+123 IQAQERKWNV
-133 DWIGLVPRNADGLVQ
+133 DWIGLVPRGTDGLPQ
-148 VLETLGAFSLTD
+148 VLGALQAFSLTE
-160 QRERNELR
+160 QRMAREFHRH
-168 KLGFHR
+168 GFHR
-174 EHNGGAYFPY
+174 EHNGGAFFPY
-184 MLKEEFK
+184 MLKEEFE
-191 EETDEARSSR
+191 EETDEDKEHR
-201 ESLEHLYGASELP
+201 ECLERDYGLKELP
-214 REWTEE
+214 RRWSND
-220 YTNFIDRACWMFI
+220 YVDFIEKSCWMFI
-233 HYGVPGVREMIATQ
+233 HYGVPGVREMMTTQ
-247 YLVYKKQF
+247 FLVYGTTF
-255 TSFDCKKFINEWEET
+255 STFNCEKFRDEWEET
-270 MNKGKIKEEDKLTT
+270 INKGKFKEEDKLTP
-284 YEMYTNW
+284 YDMYTNW
-291 LPQPHCAIVALQENF
+291 LPQPHCAIVALEENF
-306 GHQKNSQ
+306 GHQKNPH
-313 AEALLRALLEKLIHS
+313 AEALLRALLERLIHS
-328 KTFISKEKIPFD
+328 RTFISKEKIPFD
-340 KISKWFKEA
+340 KISNWFKEA
-349 EIPFVIEQKIYNV
+349 KIPYVIEQKIYTPSKKQWN
-362 SQKRWKSDKL
+362 SFKL

-378 KNMEQENCVYIKLG
+378 KNIEQEDCVYIKLG

-406 NREYRISEWPDVYKE
+406 NREYQIVEWREKYKE
-421 KIMVEKTPSVHEY
+421 KVMVERKPSVHEL

-447 SYSSGRLLATLVEKR
+447 SYSSGRLLATLVEQR
-462 FVVPIAGL
+462 FVVPIAGV

-492 HSNPEVLKECCVPDI
+492 HSNPEILKECCIPDV
-507 EEKLNKKLGVKCIP
+507 EEKLKKKLGTKKIP
-521 RDCLFAGDTES
+521 RECLFAGDTES
-532 FIDPVTGIH
+532 FIDPVTGVH
-541 NPSLI
+541 KPSLI

-552 RKDLDISVGLWESD
+552 RKDLDISVGLWESG
-566 NPIRDAMKIFLKK
+566 NPIRTAMKKFLEQ
-579 YTNWVFSEL
+579 YTKWILSEL
-588 KRISDLDHPAAKTL
+588 KKATELDHPAAKML
-602 KNRLEKNKDIKT
+602 KRRLEKNKDVKT
-614 LKQVYRK
+614 LNQVYKK

-626 PKYTEIFDK
+626 PKYGEIFDNS
-635 KLLSPRIYFHNLGY
+635 LLIPRIYFHNLGY

-663 EAAIKKGAVWYS
+663 EAAVKKGAVWYRMS
-675 MTFKFMGAEF
+675 FKFMGASF
-685 ILRNSFT
+685 MLLNSFT

-716 EVYAYDAINENLMM
+716 EIYAYDAINENLMA
-730 VRETSF
+730 VREPSF

-743 LQNMEAAIQLY
+743 IQNMEAAIQLY
-754 EYHKNAEEKAKLLE
+754 EYHKNAEEKEKLLE

-829 PFKKF
+829 PFEKF

-853 VRQGSP
+853 VRQGLKDEP
-859 IKLNEKEKPND
+859 EKNEKPVD
-870 VTYKYK
+870 CTYKYK

-901 VDCRKEDPKVAEL
+901 VDCCKEDPKVAEL
-914 IEKSKDPD
+914 IEKSKDTD
-922 RGLSTEDEKYLYQHL
+922 RGLSAEDEKYLYQHL

-964 YFGPKSQKTERWI
+964 YFGPKSQKTEKWI
-977 FLSAANGQAP
+977 WLNAVNGQAP
-987 DDAMYVITDITYDK
+987 DDGMYVITDITYDK

-1024 VPAGLMQLRKL
+1024 VPSGVMQLRKL

-1112 MFFPARVWN
+1112 MFFPARNWHFN
-1121 YDEKTKKFTEHDGVK
+1121 KETGKFTEHDGTK
-1136 ELLEFIKK
+1136 ELLSFIKK
-1144 NWRKITQIQY
+1144 NWRKITQLQY

-1217 DAIAGAFKA
+1217 DAIADAFKA
-1226 YFGMDMIGGELGQFH
+1226 YFGGLDMIGGELGQFH

-1249 RKGEKCLGSARFC
+1249 RKGEKCLGSSFFC
-1262 GVGKKMYIDELIGS
+1262 GVGKKMYIDELRGS
-1276 EGSCEYHRR
+1276 EGSCEFHRR

-1291 DSLSWEEYLQLYYG
+1291 EYLSKEEYLKLYYG
-1305 ATLYKDLD
+1305 ETLYKDLD

-1321 QKAGH
+1321 QKEGH
-1326 NMSVHMVKQ
+1326 NMSVHMTKQ

-1345 VITDLVESK
+1345 VITDLIETK

-1367 LLSAAGELEQ
+1367 LLSAADEIEQ
-1377 EAERVVT
+1377 EERVVT
-1384 DDEDLEKQQAEKR
+1384 DEEDLAEIQAR
-1397 KREEEQKNAIEGNED
+1397 KREREIEMQQTLKGNED
-1412 DTIEIIYD
+1412 DTIEIIED
-1420 PESDI
+1420 PESDSEI
-1425 DLAEHDEPIEIIE
+1425 LDESTQPAKIIRI
-1438 TPAPKKV
+1438 
-1445 ADEVQKNVQRWLRD
+1445 Q
-1459 FDARDKAMMYETLE
+1459 
-1473 RFLAGGEMGEDD
+1473 
-1485 WFYLGRL
+1485 
-1492 NANNDDQVYARES
+1492 
-1505 IRQLQQDLSQFQ
+1505 
-1517 DELNKLK
+1517 

>member
-1 MSMDYREQSRA
+1 MFSDYREQSRA

-43 KQSIL
+43 QQSIL
-48 LLGNKVEREYGGR
+48 LLGNRVESEYGGR
-61 KYIDFVLE
+61 KYTDFVLE
-69 SEKDQLKVDSL
+69 AEKDQLKVDSL
-80 FHFICTVKEDD
+80 FHFITTVKEDD
-91 PRGMITQAA
+91 PRGVITQSA
-100 IQKVLGGSDPF
+100 IQKMLGGSDPLD
-111 EQLDGDPRALRK
+111 QADGDPRALRK
-123 IQTQERKWSL
+123 IQSREKKWSL
-133 DWIGLVPRNADGLVQ
+133 DWIGLVPRSTDGLPQ
-148 VLETLGAFSLTD
+148 VLESLGAFSLTD

-174 EHNGGAYFPY
+174 EHNGGAFFPY
-184 MLKEEFK
+184 MLKEEFEEK
-191 EETDEARSSR
+191 ESDEDRELRETIERD
-201 ESLEHLYGASELP
+201 YGATELP
-214 REWTEE
+214 RKWTDKF
-220 YTNFIDRACWMFI
+220 TRFINWSCWMFI
-233 HYGVPGVREMIATQ
+233 HYGVPGVREMMTMQ
-247 YLVYKKQF
+247 YLLYKKNF
-255 TSFDCKKFINEWEET
+255 ATFNCEKFKEEWLET
-270 MNKGKIKEEDKLTT
+270 MNKGKFKEEDQMNE

-291 LPQPHCAIVALQENF
+291 LPQPHCAIVALEENF
-306 GHQKNSQ
+306 GHQKNPQ

-328 KTFISKEKIPFD
+328 RTFLSKEKIPFE
-340 KISKWFKEA
+340 KISNWFKEA
-349 EIPFVIEQKIYNV
+349 KIPYVIEQKIYTPSKKQWN
-362 SQKRWKSDKL
+362 SFKL

-378 KNMEQENCVYIKLG
+378 ENMLKENCVYIKIG

-406 NREYRISEWPDVYKE
+406 NREYQIAEWPKMYKRRME
-421 KIMVEKTPSVHEY
+421 VERKATIQELQANPERTTISYV
-434 QVDPYRPP
+434 
-442 IKVLP
+442 P

-470 FEEYSGIYEEEK
+470 FEEYSGIYEEDK

-492 HSNPEVLKECCVPDI
+492 HSNPEVLKECCVPDT
-507 EEKLNKKLGVKCIP
+507 EEKLKKKLGTKKIP
-521 RDCLFAGDTES
+521 RECLFAGDTES

-541 NPSLI
+541 KPSLI

-566 NPIRDAMKIFLKK
+566 NPIRTAMKQFLDK
-579 YTNWVFSEL
+579 YTKWLLSEL
-588 KRISDLDHPAAKTL
+588 KKVSDLDHPAAKIL
-602 KNRLEKNKDIKT
+602 KKRLEKNKDVKT
-614 LKQVYRK
+614 VNQISKK

-626 PKYTEIFDK
+626 PKISEIFNSA
-635 KLLSPRIYFHNLGY
+635 LSIPRIYFHNLGY

-654 ITQFSPAKK
+654 ITQFSPVKK
-663 EAAIKKGAVWYS
+663 EAAVKKGSVWYRMS
-675 MTFKFMGAEF
+675 FKFMGSTF
-685 ILRNSFT
+685 VLLNSFT

-716 EVYAYDAINENLMM
+716 EVYAYDAINEELMA
-730 VRETSF
+730 RKERSF
-736 GKRFVVS
+736 KNRFVVS
-743 LQNMEAAIQLY
+743 LQNMETAIQLY
-754 EYHKNAEEKAKLLE
+754 EYHKNDEEKAKLLE
-768 DLWKSASEVGCL
+768 ELWKSASEVGCL
-780 EGKYGEFFD
+780 EGEYGEFFD

-829 PFKKF
+829 PFEKF

-853 VRQGSP
+853 VRQGLKNEP
-859 IKLNEKEKPND
+859 EKNEKPAD
-870 VTYKYK
+870 CTYKYK

-922 RGLSTEDEKYLYQHL
+922 RGLSVEDEKYLYQHL

-1024 VPAGLMQLRKL
+1024 VPSGLMQLRKL

-1112 MFFPARVWN
+1112 MFFPARVWTYN
-1121 YDEKTKKFTEHDGVK
+1121 KETGKFTEHDGVK

-1144 NWRKITQIQY
+1144 NWRKITQLQY

-1161 KLKSKDDAAYD
+1161 KLKTKDDSAYD

-1262 GVGKKMYIDELIGS
+1262 GVGKKMYIDELVGS

-1291 DSLSWEEYLQLYYG
+1291 ESLSWEEYLQLYYG
-1305 ATLYKDLD
+1305 ATIYKDLD

-1321 QKAGH
+1321 QKGGH

-1361 DLDLDG
+1361 DLDLGG
-1367 LLSAAGELEQ
+1367 LLSAADELEQ
-1377 EAERVVT
+1377 ERVVT
-1384 DDEDLEKQQAEKR
+1384 DEEDLGKQQVEKR
-1397 KREEEQKNAIEGNED
+1397 KRDEQVQQAIEGNED

-1420 PESDI
+1420 PESD
-1425 DLAEHDEPIEIIE
+1425 EDEPAEKEARIEI
-1438 TPAPKKV
+1438 
-1445 ADEVQKNVQRWLRD
+1445 L
-1459 FDARDKAMMYETLE
+1459 
-1473 RFLAGGEMGEDD
+1473 
-1485 WFYLGRL
+1485 
-1492 NANNDDQVYARES
+1492 
-1505 IRQLQQDLSQFQ
+1505 
-1517 DELNKLK
+1517 

>member
-1 MSMDYREQSRA
+1 MEMDYREQSRA

-27 VNTLS
+27 ASTLS
-32 AVSDLITKEEL
+32 AVLDLITKEEL
-43 KQSIL
+43 QRSVL
-48 LLGNKVEREYGGR
+48 LLGNKVEREFRGR
-61 KYIDFVLE
+61 KYTDFNLQVE
-69 SEKDQLKVDSL
+69 FDPLKVESL
-80 FHFICTVKEDD
+80 FHFISTVKEDD
-91 PRGMITQAA
+91 PRGWISQTA
-100 IQKVLGGSDPF
+100 IQKVLGGSDPLA
-111 EQLDGDPRALRK
+111 QADGDPRALRK
-123 IQTQERKWSL
+123 IQAQERKWNV
-133 DWIGLVPRNADGLVQ
+133 DWIGLVPRGTDGLPQ
-148 VLETLGAFSLTD
+148 VLGSLQAFSLTE
-160 QRERNELR
+160 QRMAREFHRH
-168 KLGFHR
+168 GFHR
-174 EHNGGAYFPY
+174 EHNGGAFFPY

-191 EETDEARSSR
+191 EESEEERKDREAI
-201 ESLEHLYGASELP
+201 EYNYGAKELP
-214 REWTEE
+214 REWTDE
-220 YTNFIDRACWMFI
+220 YTSFIDRSCWMFI
-233 HYGVPGVREMIATQ
+233 HYGVPGVREMMTIQ
-247 YLVYKKQF
+247 YLLYKKQF
-255 TSFDCKKFINEWEET
+255 TTFDCEKFKEEWLEV
-270 MNKGKIKEEDKLTT
+270 MNKGIIKEDDKMTP

-306 GHQKNSQ
+306 GHQKNPQS
-313 AEALLRALLEKLIHS
+313 EALLRALLEKLIHS
-328 KTFISKEKIPFD
+328 RTFISKEKIPFD

-349 EIPFVIEQKIYNV
+349 KIPYVIEQKIYNNI
-362 SQKRWKSDKL
+362 QKKWKSCKL
-372 PKREWK
+372 PSKNWK
-378 KNMEQENCVYIKLG
+378 KNIEQENCVYIKLG

-406 NREYRISEWPDVYKE
+406 NREYQVDEWPFKYKE
-421 KIMVEKTPSVHEY
+421 KVMVERKPSIHEL

-462 FVVPIAGL
+462 FVVPIAGV

-492 HSNPEVLKECCVPDI
+492 HSNPEALKECCIPD
-507 EEKLNKKLGVKCIP
+507 EKEKLEKKLGIKRIP
-521 RDCLFAGDTES
+521 RECLFAGDTES

-541 NPSLI
+541 KPSLI

-552 RKDLDISVGLWESD
+552 RKDLDISVGLWETD

-588 KRISDLDHPAAKTL
+588 KRVSELNHTAAKTL
-602 KNRLEKNKDIKT
+602 KFRLEKNKDIKT

-663 EAAIKKGAVWYS
+663 EAAVKKGAVWYS

-692 IITTALKNFP
+692 IITTALRNFP

-716 EVYAYDAINENLMM
+716 EVYAYDAINEELLA
-730 VRETSF
+730 RKEKSF
-736 GKRFVVS
+736 RNRFVVS
-743 LQNMEAAIQLY
+743 IQNMEAAIQLY
-754 EYHKNAEEKAKLLE
+754 EYHKNAEEKEKLLE

-780 EGKYGEFFD
+780 EGEYGEFFD

-829 PFKKF
+829 PFEKF

-853 VRQGSP
+853 VRTGSP
-859 IKLNEKEKPND
+859 IKLKENEKPDNF
-870 VTYKYK
+870 TYKYK

-922 RGLSTEDEKYLYQHL
+922 RGLSEEDEKYLYQHL

-952 RASIPLGIPEVV
+952 RASIPLGMPEVV

-977 FLSAANGQAP
+977 WLNAVNGQAP
-987 DDAMYVITDITYDK
+987 DDGMYVITDITYDK

-1112 MFFPARVWN
+1112 MFFPARIWRFV
-1121 YDEKTKKFTEHDGVK
+1121 EKTGKFEEYDGV
-1136 ELLEFIKK
+1136 EQLLEFIKNK
-1144 NWRKITQIQY
+1144 WRKITQLQY

-1217 DAIAGAFKA
+1217 DAIADAFKA
-1226 YFGMDMIGGELGQFH
+1226 YFGGLDMIGGELGQFH

-1249 RKGEKCLGSARFC
+1249 RKGEKCLGSAKFC

-1276 EGSCEYHRR
+1276 EGSSEYHRR

-1291 DSLSWEEYLQLYYG
+1291 ESLTMEEYLQLYYG

-1321 QKAGH
+1321 QKEGH

-1335 VRATAEGEVE
+1335 VRATTEGEVE
-1345 VITDLVESK
+1345 VITDLIESK

-1367 LLSAAGELEQ
+1367 LLSAADELEQ
-1377 EAERVVT
+1377 ERVVT
-1384 DDEDLEKQQAEKR
+1384 DEEDLGKQQAEKR
-1397 KREEEQKNAIEGNED
+1397 KRDEQVQQAIEGNED
-1412 DTIEIIYD
+1412 DTIEIIED
-1420 PESDI
+1420 PESD
-1425 DLAEHDEPIEIIE
+1425 EEPLEKEARIEI
-1438 TPAPKKV
+1438 
-1445 ADEVQKNVQRWLRD
+1445 L
-1459 FDARDKAMMYETLE
+1459 
-1473 RFLAGGEMGEDD
+1473 
-1485 WFYLGRL
+1485 
-1492 NANNDDQVYARES
+1492 
-1505 IRQLQQDLSQFQ
+1505 
-1517 DELNKLK
+1517 

>member
-1 MSMDYREQSRA
+1 MIKSDSFLKKE
-12 AQDAVRR
+12 
-19 TLGGKVYQ
+19 KVPFK
-27 VNTLS
+27 T
-32 AVSDLITKEEL
+32 I
-43 KQSIL
+43 
-48 LLGNKVEREYGGR
+48 
-61 KYIDFVLE
+61 
-69 SEKDQLKVDSL
+69 EKWFKD
-80 FHFICTVKEDD
+80 
-91 PRGMITQAA
+91 
-100 IQKVLGGSDPF
+100 
-111 EQLDGDPRALRK
+111 
-123 IQTQERKWSL
+123 
-133 DWIGLVPRNADGLVQ
+133 RNIPY
-148 VLETLGAFSLTD
+148 VLET
-160 QRERNELR
+160 
-168 KLGFHR
+168 KI
-174 EHNGGAYFPY
+174 Y
-184 MLKEEFK
+184 
-191 EETDEARSSR
+191 R
-201 ESLEHLYGASELP
+201 ESS
-214 REWTEE
+214 
-220 YTNFIDRACWMFI
+220 
-233 HYGVPGVREMIATQ
+233 
-247 YLVYKKQF
+247 KQ
-255 TSFDCKKFINEWEET
+255 W
-270 MNKGKIKEEDKLTT
+270 
-284 YEMYTNW
+284 
-291 LPQPHCAIVALQENF
+291 
-306 GHQKNSQ
+306 NS
-313 AEALLRALLEKLIHS
+313 
-328 KTFISKEKIPFD
+328 
-340 KISKWFKEA
+340 
-349 EIPFVIEQKIYNV
+349 Y
-362 SQKRWKSDKL
+362 KL
-372 PKREWK
+372 PYNKWK
-378 KNMEQENCVYIKLG
+378 ENNTKTNCVYLKVG
-392 QWNGEHYF
+392 MWNEEHYF
-400 YWREDV
+400 LWREDI
-406 NREYRISEWPDVYKE
+406 NSECGLNKEGKWPEKYRQLIGKPYKNKPSKYYVPSMSSGFFLAKLVEKELLVPINGIYKE
-421 KIMVEKTPSVHEY
+421 KSRMFI
-434 QVDPYRPP
+434 
-442 IKVLP
+442 
-447 SYSSGRLLATLVEKR
+447 
-462 FVVPIAGL
+462 
-470 FEEYSGIYEEEK
+470 EEK
-482 LNLCDELEFF
+482 PKDLYEQLCDL
-492 HSNPEVLKECCVPDI
+492 NQNVYQNCVPD
-507 EEKLNKKLGVKCIP
+507 KRKKLDYKLGLDKIP
-521 RDCLFAGDTES
+521 RECLFSGDTES
-532 FIDPVTGIH
+532 FINPVNGVHDPC
-541 NPSLI
+541 LL

-552 RKDLDISVGLWESD
+552 RDDITISVGKWEKY
-566 NPIRDAMKIFLKK
+566 NPILEGMKQFMAEFTKKRRQELYKKLNVHEGENQDIDHFLKK
-579 YTNWVFSEL
+579 LQGKCNL
-588 KRISDLDHPAAKTL
+588 
-602 KNRLEKNKDIKT
+602 
-614 LKQVYRK
+614 
-621 ILKGI
+621 
-626 PKYTEIFDK
+626 K
-635 KLLSPRIYFHNLGY
+635 KLQKCLHLEGVRNFVNKRDLTPIIYFHNLGY

-654 ITQFSPAKK
+654 ITTFDPAKR
-663 EAAIKKGAVWYS
+663 ECAIKKGAVWYS
-675 MTFKFMGAEF
+675 ARFKLFGAEF
-685 ILRNSFT
+685 ELRNSFT

-730 VRETSF
+730 VREPSF
-736 GKRFVVS
+736 GNRFVVS

-754 EYHKNAEEKAKLLE
+754 EYHKNDEEKAKLLE
-768 DLWKSASEVGCL
+768 ELWKSASEVGCL
-780 EGKYGEFFD
+780 EGEYGEFFD

-829 PFKKF
+829 PFEKF

-853 VRQGSP
+853 VRQGLKDAP
-859 IKLNEKEKPND
+859 EKNEKPTD
-870 VTYKYK
+870 CTYKYK

-922 RGLSTEDEKYLYQHL
+922 RGLSAEDEKYLYQHL

-1112 MFFPARVWN
+1112 MFFPARVWTYN
-1121 YDEKTKKFTEHDGVK
+1121 KETGKFKEHDGVK

-1144 NWRKITQIQY
+1144 NWRKITQLQY

-1217 DAIAGAFKA
+1217 DAIAGAFRA

-1262 GVGKKMYIDELIGS
+1262 GVGKKMYIDELVGT

-1321 QKAGH
+1321 QKGGH

-1367 LLSAAGELEQ
+1367 LLSAAGELET
-1377 EAERVVT
+1377 ETAVGDRVVT

-1397 KREEEQKNAIEGNED
+1397 KRDEQVQQAIEGNED

-1425 DLAEHDEPIEIIE
+1425 ECDAEHDEPLVILDE
-1438 TPAPKKV
+1438 PVQKKV

-1473 RFLAGGEMGEDD
+1473 RFLAGGNMGEDD

-1505 IRQLQQDLSQFQ
+1505 MRQLQQDLPQFQ

>member
-1 MSMDYREQSRA
+1 MNMDYREQSRA

-19 TLGGKVYQ
+19 TLGGEVYQ
-27 VNTLS
+27 VNSLS
-32 AVSDLITKEEL
+32 AVLDLITKEKL
-43 KQSIL
+43 QQSVL
-48 LLGNKVEREYGGR
+48 FLGNRVEREFRGR
-61 KYIDFVLE
+61 KYTEFNLQVEFEPNKIE
-69 SEKDQLKVDSL
+69 SL
-80 FHFICTVKEDD
+80 FHFISVVKEDD
-91 PRGMITQAA
+91 PRGLISQSD
-100 IQKVLGGSDPF
+100 IQRVLGGSDPLA
-111 EQLDGDPRALRK
+111 QVDADPRALRK
-123 IQTQERKWSL
+123 IQAQERKWNV
-133 DWIGLVPRNADGLVQ
+133 DWLGLVPRGADGIPQ
-148 VLETLGAFSLTD
+148 VLRSFQAFSLTE
-160 QRERNELR
+160 QRAAREFR
-168 KLGFHR
+168 KYGFHR
-174 EHNGGAYFPY
+174 EHNGGAFFPY

-191 EETDEARSSR
+191 EESEEERKDREAT
-201 ESLEHLYGASELP
+201 EYDYGAKELP
-214 REWTEE
+214 RKWTDE
-220 YTNFIDRACWMFI
+220 YTNFINRSCWMFI
-233 HYGVPGVREMIATQ
+233 HYGVPGVREMMATQ
-247 YLVYKKQF
+247 YLLYKTKF
-255 TSFDCKKFINEWEET
+255 TSFNCEKFKEEWLET
-270 MNKGKIKEEDKLTT
+270 MNKGKFKEEDQMNE

-306 GHQKNSQ
+306 GHQKNPQ

-328 KTFISKEKIPFD
+328 RTFISKEKIPFD
-340 KISKWFKEA
+340 KISDWFKEA
-349 EIPFVIEQKIYNV
+349 KIPYVIEQKIYNNI
-362 SQKRWKSDKL
+362 QKKWKSCKL
-372 PKREWK
+372 PSKTWK
-378 KNMEQENCVYIKLG
+378 KNSEQENCVYIKLG
-392 QWNGEHYF
+392 QWNAEHYF
-400 YWREDV
+400 YWREDI
-406 NREYRISEWPDVYKE
+406 NREYRISDWPEVYKE
-421 KIMVEKTPSVHEY
+421 KVMVEKRPSIHEL
-434 QVDPYRPP
+434 QVDPNRPP

-462 FVVPIAGL
+462 FVVPIAGV

-482 LNLCDELEFF
+482 LNLCNELEFF
-492 HSNPEVLKECCVPDI
+492 HSNPEVLKECCVPDTI
-507 EEKLNKKLGVKCIP
+507 EKLNKKLGTKKIP
-521 RDCLFAGDTES
+521 RECLFAGDTES

-541 NPSLI
+541 KPSLI

-552 RKDLDISVGLWESD
+552 RNDLDISVGLWETD

-579 YTNWVFSEL
+579 YSKWVLGEL
-588 KRISDLDHPAAKTL
+588 KKASDLEHPSAKIL
-602 KNRLEKNKDIKT
+602 KRRLEKNKEVKT
-614 LKQVYRK
+614 LNQIYRK

-626 PKYTEIFDK
+626 PKYGEIFDTS
-635 KLLSPRIYFHNLGY
+635 LLIPRIYFHNLGY

-654 ITQFSPAKK
+654 ISQFSPAKK
-663 EAAIKKGAVWYS
+663 EAAVKKGSVWYR
-675 MTFKFMGAEF
+675 MTFKFMGGSF
-685 ILRNSFT
+685 TLLNSFT

-730 VRETSF
+730 VREPSF
-736 GKRFVVS
+736 GNRFVVS
-743 LQNMEAAIQLY
+743 IQNMEAAIQLY
-754 EYHKNAEEKAKLLE
+754 EYHKNAEEKEKLLE

-780 EGKYGEFFD
+780 EGEYGEFFD

-829 PFKKF
+829 PFEKF

-853 VRQGSP
+853 VRQGLKDAP
-859 IKLNEKEKPND
+859 EKDEKPND
-870 VTYKYK
+870 CTYKYK

-922 RGLSTEDEKYLYQHL
+922 RGLSAEDEKYLFQHL

-977 FLSAANGQAP
+977 WLSAVNGQAP
-987 DDAMYVITDITYDK
+987 DDAMYVITDITYGK

-1112 MFFPARVWN
+1112 MFFPARIWRFI
-1121 YDEKTKKFTEHDGVK
+1121 EKTGKFEEYDGI
-1136 ELLEFIKK
+1136 EQLLEYIKK
-1144 NWRKITQIQY
+1144 NWRKITQLQY

-1217 DAIAGAFKA
+1217 DAIADAFKA
-1226 YFGMDMIGGELGQFH
+1226 YFGGLEMIGGELGQFH

-1276 EGSCEYHRR
+1276 EGSSEYHRR

-1291 DSLSWEEYLQLYYG
+1291 ESLSMEEYLQLYYG
-1305 ATLYKDLD
+1305 ATIYKDLD

-1321 QKAGH
+1321 QKEGH
-1326 NMSVHMVKQ
+1326 NLSVHMVKQ

-1345 VITDLVESK
+1345 VITDLIESK

-1361 DLDLDG
+1361 DIDLDG
-1367 LLSAAGELEQ
+1367 LLSAADELEQ
-1377 EAERVVT
+1377 ERVVT
-1384 DDEDLEKQQAEKR
+1384 DEEDLGKQQAEKR
-1397 KREEEQKNAIEGNED
+1397 KRDEQVQQAIEGNED
-1412 DTIEIIYD
+1412 DTIEIIYN
-1420 PESDI
+1420 PESD
-1425 DLAEHDEPIEIIE
+1425 EDEPLEKEARIEI
-1438 TPAPKKV
+1438 V
-1445 ADEVQKNVQRWLRD
+1445 
-1459 FDARDKAMMYETLE
+1459 
-1473 RFLAGGEMGEDD
+1473 
-1485 WFYLGRL
+1485 
-1492 NANNDDQVYARES
+1492 
-1505 IRQLQQDLSQFQ
+1505 
-1517 DELNKLK
+1517 

>member
-1 MSMDYREQSRA
+1 MFSDYREQSRA

-27 VNTLS
+27 ASTLS
-32 AVSDLITKEEL
+32 AVLDLITKEEL
-43 KQSIL
+43 QQSVL
-48 LLGNKVEREYGGR
+48 LLGNKVEREFGGR
-61 KYIDFVLE
+61 KYTDFNLQVE
-69 SEKDQLKVDSL
+69 FDPLKVESL
-80 FHFICTVKEDD
+80 FHFISVVKEDD
-91 PRGMITQAA
+91 PRGWISQTA

-111 EQLDGDPRALRK
+111 AQADGDPRALRK
-123 IQTQERKWSL
+123 IQAQERKWNV
-133 DWIGLVPRNADGLVQ
+133 DWVGLVPRGADGLPQ
-148 VLETLGAFSLTD
+148 VLGSLAAFSLTE
-160 QRERNELR
+160 QRMARELR
-168 KLGFHR
+168 RHGFHR
-174 EHNGGAYFPY
+174 EHNGGAFFPY

-191 EETDEARSSR
+191 EESEEERKDREAT
-201 ESLEHLYGASELP
+201 EYNYGVKELP
-214 REWTEE
+214 REWTDE
-220 YTNFIDRACWMFI
+220 YANFINRSCWMFI
-233 HYGVPGVREMIATQ
+233 HYGVPGVREMMTTQ
-247 YLVYKKQF
+247 YLLYKKQF
-255 TSFDCKKFINEWEET
+255 TTFDCEKFKEEWLET
-270 MNKGKIKEEDKLTT
+270 MNKGKFKEEEQMHE

-306 GHQKNSQ
+306 GHQKNPN

-328 KTFISKEKIPFD
+328 RTFLSKEKIPFE
-340 KISKWFKEA
+340 KISNWFKESK
-349 EIPFVIEQKIYNV
+349 IPYVIEQKIYKT
-362 SQKRWKSDKL
+362 SKKCWESYKL
-372 PKREWK
+372 PKKEWK
-378 KNMEQENCVYIKLG
+378 ENMTKEDCVYIKIG

-406 NREYRISEWPDVYKE
+406 NKEYQISEWP
-421 KIMVEKTPSVHEY
+421 KTYRKRIEIERKPTQQEL

-442 IKVLP
+442 IRYVP
-447 SYSSGRLLATLVEKR
+447 SFSSGRLLATLVEQR
-462 FVVPIAGL
+462 FVVPIAGV

-482 LNLCDELEFF
+482 MNLCDELEFF
-492 HSNPEVLKECCVPDI
+492 HSNPEELKECCVPDV
-507 EEKLNKKLGVKCIP
+507 EEKLKKKLGTKKIP
-521 RDCLFAGDTES
+521 RECLFAGDTES

-541 NPSLI
+541 KPSLI

-552 RKDLDISVGLWESD
+552 RNDLDISVGLWESD
-566 NPIRDAMKIFLKK
+566 NPVRTAMKKFLEQ
-579 YTNWVFSEL
+579 YTKWILSEL
-588 KRISDLDHPAAKTL
+588 NRISNLKHPAAKTL
-602 KNRLEKNKDIKT
+602 KFRLEKNKDIKT

-626 PKYTEIFDK
+626 PKYTEIFDNM
-635 KLLSPRIYFHNLGY
+635 LLTPRIYFHNLGY

-663 EAAIKKGAVWYS
+663 EAAVKKGAVWYR

-685 ILRNSFT
+685 MLLNSFT

-716 EVYAYDAINENLMM
+716 EVYAYDAINEELLARKEKTFRN
-730 VRETSF
+730 
-736 GKRFVVS
+736 RFVVS

-754 EYHKNAEEKAKLLE
+754 EYHKNAEEKEKLLE

-780 EGKYGEFFD
+780 EGEYGEFFD

-829 PFKKF
+829 PFEKF

-853 VRQGSP
+853 VRQGLKDAP
-859 IKLNEKEKPND
+859 EKDEKPD
-870 VTYKYK
+870 TCTYKYK

-922 RGLSTEDEKYLYQHL
+922 RGLSAEDEKYLYQHL

-952 RASIPLGIPEVV
+952 RAFIPLGIPEVV

-1112 MFFPARVWN
+1112 MFFPARIWRFI
-1121 YDEKTKKFTEHDGVK
+1121 EKTGKFEEYDGV
-1136 ELLEFIKK
+1136 EQLLEFIKNK
-1144 NWRKITQIQY
+1144 WRKITQLQY

-1217 DAIAGAFKA
+1217 DAIADAFKA
-1226 YFGMDMIGGELGQFH
+1226 YFGGLDMIGGELGQFH

-1249 RKGEKCLGSARFC
+1249 RKGEKCLGSAKFC

-1276 EGSCEYHRR
+1276 EGSSEYHRR

-1291 DSLSWEEYLQLYYG
+1291 ESLTMEEYLRLYYG
-1305 ATLYKDLD
+1305 ETLYKDLD

-1321 QKAGH
+1321 QKEGH

-1361 DLDLDG
+1361 DLDLG
-1367 LLSAAGELEQ
+1367 VLLDAADELE
-1377 EAERVVT
+1377 AEQDRVVT
-1384 DDEDLEKQQAEKR
+1384 DEEDLGKQQAEKR
-1397 KREEEQKNAIEGNED
+1397 KRDEQVQNTIEGNED

-1420 PESDI
+1420 PESD
-1425 DLAEHDEPIEIIE
+1425 DEPLEKEARIEI
-1438 TPAPKKV
+1438 V
-1445 ADEVQKNVQRWLRD
+1445 
-1459 FDARDKAMMYETLE
+1459 
-1473 RFLAGGEMGEDD
+1473 
-1485 WFYLGRL
+1485 
-1492 NANNDDQVYARES
+1492 
-1505 IRQLQQDLSQFQ
+1505 
-1517 DELNKLK
+1517 

>member
-1 MSMDYREQSRA
+1 MMNKDYREQSRA

-27 VNTLS
+27 ASTLS

-43 KQSIL
+43 QQSVL
-48 LLGNKVEREYGGR
+48 LLGNRVEREFGGR
-61 KYIDFVLE
+61 KYTDFVLQAE
-69 SEKDQLKVDSL
+69 FDPLKVDSL
-80 FHFICTVKEDD
+80 FHFISTVKEDD
-91 PRGMITQAA
+91 PRGLISQAA
-100 IQKVLGGSDPF
+100 IQKVLGGSDPL

-123 IQTQERKWSL
+123 IQAQERKWSL
-133 DWIGLVPRNADGLVQ
+133 DWIGLVPRGTDGLPQ
-148 VLETLGAFSLTD
+148 VLGTMSAFSLTD
-160 QRERNELR
+160 QRKRNELR

-174 EHNGGAYFPY
+174 EHNGGAFFPY
-184 MLKEEFK
+184 MLKEEFEEK
-191 EETDEARSSR
+191 ESDEDR
-201 ESLEHLYGASELP
+201 EHREGTEHLYGAKELP
-214 REWTEE
+214 RKWTDE
-220 YTNFIDRACWMFI
+220 YTDFIDKSCWMFI
-233 HYGVPGVREMIATQ
+233 HYGVPGVREMMTIQ
-247 YLVYKKQF
+247 YLLYKKQF
-255 TSFDCKKFINEWEET
+255 TTFDCEKFKEEWLKV
-270 MNKGKIKEEDKLTT
+270 MNKGIIKEDDKMTP

-306 GHQKNSQ
+306 GHQKNPQS
-313 AEALLRALLEKLIHS
+313 EALLRALLEKLIHS
-328 KTFISKEKIPFD
+328 RMFISKEKIPFD
-340 KISKWFKEA
+340 KISTWFKEA
-349 EIPFVIEQKIYNV
+349 KIPFVIEQKIYKP
-362 SQKRWKSDKL
+362 SKKCWESYKL

-378 KNMEQENCVYIKLG
+378 KNMEQENCIYIKLG

-406 NREYRISEWPDVYKE
+406 NREYQVDEWPFKYKE
-421 KIMVEKTPSVHEY
+421 KVMVERKPSIHEK

-462 FVVPIAGL
+462 FVVPIAGV

-492 HSNPEVLKECCVPDI
+492 YSNPEALKECCVPD
-507 EEKLNKKLGVKCIP
+507 EKEKLDKKLGIKCIP
-521 RDCLFAGDTES
+521 RECLFAGDTES

-541 NPSLI
+541 KPSLI

-552 RKDLDISVGLWESD
+552 RKDLDISVGLWETD
-566 NPIRDAMKIFLKK
+566 NPIREAMKIFLKK

-588 KRISDLDHPAAKTL
+588 KRVSELNHTAAKMI
-602 KNRLEKNKDIKT
+602 KNRLEKNKNIKT
-614 LKQVYRK
+614 LKQAYRK
-621 ILKGI
+621 ILKGV

-663 EAAIKKGAVWYS
+663 EAAVKKGAVWYS
-675 MTFKFMGAEF
+675 MTFKFLGAEF

-716 EVYAYDAINENLMM
+716 EVYAYDAINEELLA
-730 VRETSF
+730 RKEKSF
-736 GKRFVVS
+736 RNRFVVS
-743 LQNMEAAIQLY
+743 IQNMEAAIQLY
-754 EYHKNAEEKAKLLE
+754 EYHKNDEEKEKLLE

-780 EGKYGEFFD
+780 EGEYGEFFD

-853 VRQGSP
+853 VRQGAP
-859 IKLNEKEKPND
+859 IKLKENEKPDNY
-870 VTYKYK
+870 TYKYK

-901 VDCRKEDPKVAEL
+901 VDCRKEDQKVAEL

-922 RGLSTEDEKYLYQHL
+922 RGLSAEDEKYLYQHL

-964 YFGPKSQKTERWI
+964 YFGPKSQKTEQWI
-977 FLSAANGQAP
+977 WLSAVNGQAP
-987 DDAMYVITDITYDK
+987 DDGMYVITDITYDK

-1112 MFFPARVWN
+1112 IFFPARIWRFIE
-1121 YDEKTKKFTEHDGVK
+1121 DTGKFEEHDGVK
-1136 ELLEFIKK
+1136 ELLDFIKK
-1144 NWRKITQIQY
+1144 NWRKITQLQY

-1217 DAIAGAFKA
+1217 DAIADAFKA
-1226 YFGMDMIGGELGQFH
+1226 YFGGLDMIGGELGQFH

-1249 RKGEKCLGSARFC
+1249 RKGEKCLGSAKFC

-1276 EGSCEYHRR
+1276 EGSSEYHRR

-1291 DSLSWEEYLQLYYG
+1291 ESISMEEYLQLFYG

-1345 VITDLVESK
+1345 VITDLIESK

-1367 LLSAAGELEQ
+1367 LLSAADELEQ
-1377 EAERVVT
+1377 ERVVT
-1384 DDEDLEKQQAEKR
+1384 DEEDLGKQQAEKR
-1397 KREEEQKNAIEGNED
+1397 KRDEEQKNAIQGNED

-1420 PESDI
+1420 PESD
-1425 DLAEHDEPIEIIE
+1425 EDEPAEKEARIEI
-1438 TPAPKKV
+1438 
-1445 ADEVQKNVQRWLRD
+1445 L
-1459 FDARDKAMMYETLE
+1459 
-1473 RFLAGGEMGEDD
+1473 
-1485 WFYLGRL
+1485 
-1492 NANNDDQVYARES
+1492 
-1505 IRQLQQDLSQFQ
+1505 
-1517 DELNKLK
+1517 

>member
-1 MSMDYREQSRA
+1 MMFSNFREQSRT
-12 AQDAVRR
+12 AQDAVMR

-27 VNTLS
+27 ASTLS

-43 KQSIL
+43 QQSIL
-48 LLGNKVEREYGGR
+48 LLGNKVEREFGGR
-61 KYIDFVLE
+61 KYTDFVLQAE
-69 SEKDQLKVDSL
+69 FDPLKVDSL
-80 FHFICTVKEDD
+80 FHFISMVKEDD
-91 PRGMITQAA
+91 PRGLITQTA
-100 IQKVLGGSDPF
+100 IQKMLGGSDPLD
-111 EQLDGDPRALRK
+111 QADGDPRALRK

-133 DWIGLVPRNADGLVQ
+133 DWIGLVPRSTDGIPQ
-148 VLETLGAFSLTD
+148 VLGSLAAFSLTD

-174 EHNGGAYFPY
+174 EHNGGAFFPY

-191 EETDEARSSR
+191 EESDEDR
-201 ESLEHLYGASELP
+201 EHREYIEREYGLKELP
-214 REWTEE
+214 REWTDKF
-220 YTNFIDRACWMFI
+220 TRFINWSCWMFI
-233 HYGVPGVREMIATQ
+233 HYGVPGVREMMTTQ
-247 YLVYKKQF
+247 YLLYKKQF
-255 TSFDCKKFINEWEET
+255 VTFNCEKFKEEWLEF
-270 MNKGKIKEEDKLTT
+270 MNKGKFKEEEMLHE

-291 LPQPHCAIVALQENF
+291 LPQPHCAIVALEENF
-306 GHQKNSQ
+306 GHQKNPH
-313 AEALLRALLEKLIHS
+313 AEELLRALLERLIHS
-328 KTFISKEKIPFD
+328 RTFVSKEKIPFE
-340 KISKWFKEA
+340 KISNWFKESK
-349 EIPFVIEQKIYNV
+349 IPYVIEQKIYNA

-372 PKREWK
+372 PKKEWK
-378 KNMEQENCVYIKLG
+378 ENMTKENCVYIKLG

-406 NREYRISEWPDVYKE
+406 NREYQISEWPKMYRQRMEIERKA
-421 KIMVEKTPSVHEY
+421 TPQEI
-434 QVDPYRPP
+434 QVNPERTTISY
-442 IKVLP
+442 VP
-447 SYSSGRLLATLVEKR
+447 SFSSGRLLATLVEKR
-462 FVVPIAGL
+462 FVVPIAGV

-492 HSNPEVLKECCVPDI
+492 HSNPEVLKECCVPDTI
-507 EEKLNKKLGVKCIP
+507 EKLNKKLGIKRIP
-521 RDCLFAGDTES
+521 RECLFAGDTES

-541 NPSLI
+541 KPSLI

-552 RKDLDISVGLWESD
+552 RNDLDISVGLWETD
-566 NPIRDAMKIFLKK
+566 NPIREAMKLFLKK
-579 YTNWVFSEL
+579 YVKWVFSEL
-588 KRISDLDHPAAKTL
+588 KRISDLEHPAAKML
-602 KNRLEKNKDIKT
+602 KRRLEKNKEVKT
-614 LKQVYRK
+614 LNQIYKK

-626 PKYTEIFDK
+626 PKYGEIFDNR
-635 KLLSPRIYFHNLGY
+635 LLIPRIYFHNLGY

-663 EAAIKKGAVWYS
+663 EAAVKKGAVWYR
-675 MTFKFMGAEF
+675 MAFKFMGGSF
-685 ILRNSFT
+685 ILMNSFT

-716 EVYAYDAINENLMM
+716 EVYAYDAINEELLA
-730 VRETSF
+730 RKEKSF
-736 GKRFVVS
+736 RNRFVVS

-754 EYHKNAEEKAKLLE
+754 EYHKNAEEKDKLLE

-780 EGKYGEFFD
+780 EGEYGEFFD

-801 VDLLAIG
+801 VDLLVIG

-829 PFKKF
+829 PFEKF

-853 VRQGSP
+853 VRQGLKDAP
-859 IKLNEKEKPND
+859 EKDEKPDNC
-870 VTYKYK
+870 TYKYK

-901 VDCRKEDPKVAEL
+901 VDCRKEDLKVAEL
-914 IEKSKDPD
+914 IEKSKDQD
-922 RGLSTEDEKYLYQHL
+922 RGLSAEDEKYLYQHL

-952 RASIPLGIPEVV
+952 RASIPLGMPKVV

-977 FLSAANGQAP
+977 WLNAVNGQEP
-987 DDAMYVITDITYDK
+987 DDGMYVITDITYDK

-1112 MFFPARVWN
+1112 MFFPARVWTYN
-1121 YDEKTKKFTEHDGVK
+1121 KETGKFTEHDGTK

-1144 NWRKITQIQY
+1144 NWRKITQLQY

-1217 DAIAGAFKA
+1217 DAIADAFKA
-1226 YFGMDMIGGELGQFH
+1226 YFGGLDMIGGELGQFH

-1249 RKGEKCLGSARFC
+1249 RKGEKCLGSAKFC

-1276 EGSCEYHRR
+1276 EGSSEYHRR

-1291 DSLSWEEYLQLYYG
+1291 ESLTMEEYLQLYYG

-1321 QKAGH
+1321 QKEGH

-1345 VITDLVESK
+1345 VITDLIESK

-1367 LLSAAGELEQ
+1367 LLSAADELEQ
-1377 EAERVVT
+1377 ERVVT
-1384 DDEDLEKQQAEKR
+1384 DEEDLGKQQAEKR
-1397 KREEEQKNAIEGNED
+1397 KREEEQKNAIQGNED
-1412 DTIEIIYD
+1412 DTIEIIED

-1425 DLAEHDEPIEIIE
+1425 ECAEPLEKEARIEI
-1438 TPAPKKV
+1438 
-1445 ADEVQKNVQRWLRD
+1445 L
-1459 FDARDKAMMYETLE
+1459 
-1473 RFLAGGEMGEDD
+1473 
-1485 WFYLGRL
+1485 
-1492 NANNDDQVYARES
+1492 
-1505 IRQLQQDLSQFQ
+1505 
-1517 DELNKLK
+1517 

>member
-1 MSMDYREQSRA
+1 MMFSDYREQSRA

-27 VNTLS
+27 ANTLS
-32 AVSDLITKEEL
+32 AVLDLITKEEL
-43 KQSIL
+43 QQSVL
-48 LLGNKVEREYGGR
+48 LLGNKVEREFGGR
-61 KYIDFVLE
+61 KYTDFNLQVE
-69 SEKDQLKVDSL
+69 FDSLKVESL
-80 FHFICTVKEDD
+80 FHFISVVKEDD
-91 PRGMITQAA
+91 PRGWISQTA

-111 EQLDGDPRALRK
+111 AQADGDPRALRK
-123 IQTQERKWSL
+123 IQAQERKWNVE
-133 DWIGLVPRNADGLVQ
+133 WVGLVPRGADGLPQ
-148 VLETLGAFSLTD
+148 VLGSLAAFSLTE
-160 QRERNELR
+160 QRMAREFRR
-168 KLGFHR
+168 HGFHR
-174 EHNGGAYFPY
+174 EHNGGAFFPY

-191 EETDEARSSR
+191 EESEEEKKDR
-201 ESLEHLYGASELP
+201 EVTEYNYGAKELP
-214 REWTEE
+214 REWTDE
-220 YTNFIDRACWMFI
+220 YANFINRSCWMFI
-233 HYGVPGVREMIATQ
+233 HYGVPGVREMMTTQ
-247 YLVYKKQF
+247 YLLYKKQF
-255 TSFDCKKFINEWEET
+255 TTFDCEKFKEEWLET
-270 MNKGKIKEEDKLTT
+270 MNKGKFKEEEQMHE

-306 GHQKNSQ
+306 GHQKNPN

-328 KTFISKEKIPFD
+328 RTFLSKEKIPFE
-340 KISKWFKEA
+340 KISNWFKESK
-349 EIPFVIEQKIYNV
+349 IPYVIEQKIYKT
-362 SQKRWKSDKL
+362 SKKCWESYKL
-372 PKREWK
+372 PKKEWK
-378 KNMEQENCVYIKLG
+378 ENMTKEDCVYIKIG

-406 NREYRISEWPDVYKE
+406 NKEYQISEWP
-421 KIMVEKTPSVHEY
+421 KTYRKRIEIERKPTQQEL
-434 QVDPYRPP
+434 QVDPYRLP
-442 IKVLP
+442 IRYVP
-447 SYSSGRLLATLVEKR
+447 SFSSGRLLATLVEQR
-462 FVVPIAGL
+462 FVVPIAGV

-482 LNLCDELEFF
+482 MNLCDELEFF
-492 HSNPEVLKECCVPDI
+492 HSNPEELKECCVPDV
-507 EEKLNKKLGVKCIP
+507 EEKLKKKLGTKKIP
-521 RDCLFAGDTES
+521 RECLFAGDTES

-541 NPSLI
+541 KPSLI

-566 NPIRDAMKIFLKK
+566 NPVRTAMKKFLEQ
-579 YTNWVFSEL
+579 YTKWILSEL
-588 KRISDLDHPAAKTL
+588 NRISDLKHPAAKTL
-602 KNRLEKNKDIKT
+602 KFRLEKNKDIKT

-626 PKYTEIFDK
+626 PKYTEIFDNM
-635 KLLSPRIYFHNLGY
+635 LLTPRIYFHNLGY

-663 EAAIKKGAVWYS
+663 EAAVKKGAVWYR
-675 MTFKFMGAEF
+675 MTFKFMGVEF
-685 ILRNSFT
+685 MLLNSFT

-716 EVYAYDAINENLMM
+716 EVYAYDAINEELLARKEKTFRN
-730 VRETSF
+730 
-736 GKRFVVS
+736 RFVVS
-743 LQNMEAAIQLY
+743 IQNMEAAIQFY
-754 EYHKNAEEKAKLLE
+754 EYHKNAEEKEKLLE

-780 EGKYGEFFD
+780 EGEYGEFFD

-816 EQDAT
+816 KQDAT

-829 PFKKF
+829 PFEKF

-853 VRQGSP
+853 VRQGLKDAP
-859 IKLNEKEKPND
+859 EKNEKPDNC
-870 VTYKYK
+870 TYKYK

-922 RGLSTEDEKYLYQHL
+922 RGLSVEDEKYLYQHL

-977 FLSAANGQAP
+977 WLSAVNGQAP
-987 DDAMYVITDITYDK
+987 DDGMYVITDITYDK

-1061 CDKIQQFMKDVYA
+1061 CVKIQQFMKDVYA

-1112 MFFPARVWN
+1112 MFFPARIWRFI
-1121 YDEKTKKFTEHDGVK
+1121 EKTGKFEEYDGV
-1136 ELLEFIKK
+1136 EQLLEFIKNK
-1144 NWRKITQIQY
+1144 WRKITQLQY

-1195 QITGKPCLYTDTDSL
+1195 QITGKPCLYTDTDSF

-1217 DAIAGAFKA
+1217 DAIADAFKA
-1226 YFGMDMIGGELGQFH
+1226 YFGGLDMIGGELGQFH

-1249 RKGEKCLGSARFC
+1249 RKGEKCLGSAKFC

-1276 EGSCEYHRR
+1276 EGSSEYHRR

-1291 DSLSWEEYLQLYYG
+1291 ESISMEEYLQLYYD
-1305 ATLYKDLD
+1305 ATIYKDLD

-1321 QKAGH
+1321 QKEGH
-1326 NMSVHMVKQ
+1326 NISVHMVKQ

-1361 DLDLDG
+1361 DLDFDG
-1367 LLSAAGELEQ
+1367 LLSAADELEQ
-1377 EAERVVT
+1377 ERVVT
-1384 DDEDLEKQQAEKR
+1384 DEEDLGKQQAEKR
-1397 KREEEQKNAIEGNED
+1397 KRDEQVQQAIEGNED
-1412 DTIEIIYD
+1412 DTIEIISD
-1420 PESDI
+1420 LESDNEKNIQLAKIIKI
-1425 DLAEHDEPIEIIE
+1425 D
-1438 TPAPKKV
+1438 
-1445 ADEVQKNVQRWLRD
+1445 
-1459 FDARDKAMMYETLE
+1459 
-1473 RFLAGGEMGEDD
+1473 
-1485 WFYLGRL
+1485 
-1492 NANNDDQVYARES
+1492 
-1505 IRQLQQDLSQFQ
+1505 
-1517 DELNKLK
+1517 

>member
-1 MSMDYREQSRA
+1 MMFSDYREQSRA

-27 VNTLS
+27 ANTLS
-32 AVSDLITKEEL
+32 AVLDLITKEEL
-43 KQSIL
+43 QQSVL
-48 LLGNKVEREYGGR
+48 LLGNKVEREFGGR
-61 KYIDFVLE
+61 KYIDFNLQVE
-69 SEKDQLKVDSL
+69 FDSLKVESL
-80 FHFICTVKEDD
+80 FHFISVVKEDD
-91 PRGMITQAA
+91 PRGWISQTA

-111 EQLDGDPRALRK
+111 VQADGDPRALRK
-123 IQTQERKWSL
+123 IQAQERKWNVE
-133 DWIGLVPRNADGLVQ
+133 WVGLVPRGADGLPQ
-148 VLETLGAFSLTD
+148 VLGSLAAFSLTE
-160 QRERNELR
+160 QRMARELR
-168 KLGFHR
+168 RHGFHR
-174 EHNGGAYFPY
+174 EHNGGAFFPY

-191 EETDEARSSR
+191 EESEEEKKDR
-201 ESLEHLYGASELP
+201 EVTEYNYGAKELP
-214 REWTEE
+214 REWTDE
-220 YTNFIDRACWMFI
+220 YANFINRSCWMFI
-233 HYGVPGVREMIATQ
+233 HYGVPGVREMMTTQ
-247 YLVYKKQF
+247 YLLYKKQF
-255 TSFDCKKFINEWEET
+255 TTFDCEKFKEEWLET
-270 MNKGKIKEEDKLTT
+270 MNKGKFKEEEQMHE

-306 GHQKNSQ
+306 GHQKNPN

-328 KTFISKEKIPFD
+328 RTFLSKEKIPFE
-340 KISKWFKEA
+340 KISNWFKESK
-349 EIPFVIEQKIYNV
+349 IPYVIEQKIYKT
-362 SQKRWKSDKL
+362 SKKCWESYKL
-372 PKREWK
+372 PKKEWK
-378 KNMEQENCVYIKLG
+378 ENMTKEDCVYIKIG

-406 NREYRISEWPDVYKE
+406 NKEYQISEWP
-421 KIMVEKTPSVHEY
+421 KTYRKRIEIERKPTQQEL

-442 IKVLP
+442 IRYVP
-447 SYSSGRLLATLVEKR
+447 SFSSGRLLATLVEQR
-462 FVVPIAGL
+462 FVVPIAGV

-482 LNLCDELEFF
+482 MNLCDELEFF
-492 HSNPEVLKECCVPDI
+492 HSNPEELKECCVPDV
-507 EEKLNKKLGVKCIP
+507 EEKLKKKLGTKKIP
-521 RDCLFAGDTES
+521 RECLFAGDTES

-541 NPSLI
+541 KPSLI

-566 NPIRDAMKIFLKK
+566 NPVRTVMKKFLEQ
-579 YTNWVFSEL
+579 YTKWILSEL
-588 KRISDLDHPAAKTL
+588 NRISDLKHPAAKTL
-602 KNRLEKNKDIKT
+602 KFRLEKNKNIKT

-626 PKYTEIFDK
+626 PKYTEIFDNM
-635 KLLSPRIYFHNLGY
+635 LLTPRIYFHNLGY

-663 EAAIKKGAVWYS
+663 EAAVKKGAVWYR

-685 ILRNSFT
+685 MLLNSFT

-716 EVYAYDAINENLMM
+716 EVYAYDAINEELLARKEKTFRN
-730 VRETSF
+730 
-736 GKRFVVS
+736 RFVVS
-743 LQNMEAAIQLY
+743 IQNMEAAIQLY
-754 EYHKNAEEKAKLLE
+754 EYHKNAEEKEKLLE

-780 EGKYGEFFD
+780 EGEYGEFFD

-829 PFKKF
+829 PFEKF

-853 VRQGSP
+853 VRQGLKDAP
-859 IKLNEKEKPND
+859 EKNEKPDNC
-870 VTYKYK
+870 TYKYK
-876 GRLREFMLKCTTG
+876 GKLREFMLKCTTG

-922 RGLSTEDEKYLYQHL
+922 RGLSVEDEKYLYQHL

-977 FLSAANGQAP
+977 WLSAVNGQAP
-987 DDAMYVITDITYDK
+987 DDGMYVITDITYDK

-1061 CDKIQQFMKDVYA
+1061 CVKIQQFMKDVYA

-1112 MFFPARVWN
+1112 MFFPARIWRFI
-1121 YDEKTKKFTEHDGVK
+1121 EKTGKFEEYDGV
-1136 ELLEFIKK
+1136 EQLLEFIKNK
-1144 NWRKITQIQY
+1144 WRKITQLQY

-1217 DAIAGAFKA
+1217 DAIADAFKA
-1226 YFGMDMIGGELGQFH
+1226 YFGGLDMIGGELGQFH

-1249 RKGEKCLGSARFC
+1249 RKGEKCLGSAKFC

-1276 EGSCEYHRR
+1276 EGSSEYHRR

-1291 DSLSWEEYLQLYYG
+1291 ESISMEEYLQLYYG
-1305 ATLYKDLD
+1305 ATIYKDLD

-1321 QKAGH
+1321 QKEGH
-1326 NMSVHMVKQ
+1326 NISVHMVKQ

-1361 DLDLDG
+1361 DLDFDG
-1367 LLSAAGELEQ
+1367 LLSAADELEQ
-1377 EAERVVT
+1377 ERVVT
-1384 DDEDLEKQQAEKR
+1384 DEEDLGKQQAEKR
-1397 KREEEQKNAIEGNED
+1397 KRNEQVQQAIEGNED
-1412 DTIEIIYD
+1412 DTIEIISD
-1420 PESDI
+1420 PESDNEENIQPAKIIKI
-1425 DLAEHDEPIEIIE
+1425 D
-1438 TPAPKKV
+1438 
-1445 ADEVQKNVQRWLRD
+1445 
-1459 FDARDKAMMYETLE
+1459 
-1473 RFLAGGEMGEDD
+1473 
-1485 WFYLGRL
+1485 
-1492 NANNDDQVYARES
+1492 
-1505 IRQLQQDLSQFQ
+1505 
-1517 DELNKLK
+1517 

>member
-1 MSMDYREQSRA
+1 MMFSDYREQSRA
-12 AQDAVRR
+12 AQDAVMR

-27 VNTLS
+27 ASTLS
-32 AVSDLITKEEL
+32 AVTDLITKEEL

-48 LLGNKVEREYGGR
+48 LLGNKVEREFGGR
-61 KYIDFVLE
+61 KYTDFVLQAE
-69 SEKDQLKVDSL
+69 FDPLKVDSL
-80 FHFICTVKEDD
+80 FHFISTVKEDD
-91 PRGMITQAA
+91 PRGLITQTA
-100 IQKVLGGSDPF
+100 IQKMLGGSDPLD
-111 EQLDGDPRALRK
+111 QADGDPRALRK

-133 DWIGLVPRNADGLVQ
+133 DWIGLVPRSTDGIPQ
-148 VLETLGAFSLTD
+148 VLGSLAAFSLTE

-174 EHNGGAYFPY
+174 EHNGGAFFPY

-191 EETDEARSSR
+191 EESDEDR
-201 ESLEHLYGASELP
+201 EHREFLEREYGLKELP
-214 REWTEE
+214 REWTDKF
-220 YTNFIDRACWMFI
+220 TRFINWSCWMFI
-233 HYGVPGVREMIATQ
+233 HYGVPGVREMMTTQ
-247 YLVYKKQF
+247 YLLYKKRF
-255 TSFDCKKFINEWEET
+255 ATFNCEKFKEEWLET
-270 MNKGKIKEEDKLTT
+270 MNKGKFKEEEMMHE

-291 LPQPHCAIVALQENF
+291 LPQPHCAIVALEENF
-306 GHQKNSQ
+306 GHQKNPR
-313 AEALLRALLEKLIHS
+313 AEALLRALLERLIHS
-328 KTFISKEKIPFD
+328 RTFISKEKIPFE
-340 KISKWFKEA
+340 KISNWFKEA
-349 EIPFVIEQKIYNV
+349 KIPYVIEQKIYNNI
-362 SQKRWKSDKL
+362 QKRWKSDKL

-378 KNMEQENCVYIKLG
+378 ENMLKEDCVYIKIG
-392 QWNGEHYF
+392 QWNGEHFF

-406 NREYRISEWPDVYKE
+406 NREYQISEWPKMYKQRIE
-421 KIMVEKTPSVHEY
+421 IERKATTQEL
-434 QVDPYRPP
+434 QVNPERTTISY
-442 IKVLP
+442 VP

-462 FVVPIAGL
+462 FVVPIAGV

-492 HSNPEVLKECCVPDI
+492 HSNPEVLKECCVPDV
-507 EEKLNKKLGVKCIP
+507 EKKLKKKLGTKRIP
-521 RDCLFAGDTES
+521 RECLFAGDTES

-541 NPSLI
+541 KPSLI

-566 NPIRDAMKIFLKK
+566 NPIRTAMKKFLEQ
-579 YTNWVFSEL
+579 YTKWILNEL
-588 KRISDLDHPAAKTL
+588 KRISDLDHPAAKML
-602 KNRLEKNKDIKT
+602 KKRLEKNKDVKT
-614 LKQVYRK
+614 LNQISKK

-626 PKYTEIFDK
+626 PKYGEIFDNM
-635 KLLSPRIYFHNLGY
+635 LLIPRIYFHNLGY

-663 EAAIKKGAVWYS
+663 EAAVKKGAVWYR
-675 MTFKFMGAEF
+675 MMFKFMGASF
-685 ILRNSFT
+685 MLLNSFT

-716 EVYAYDAINENLMM
+716 EVYAYDAINEELLA
-730 VRETSF
+730 RKERSF
-736 GKRFVVS
+736 EKRFVVS

-754 EYHKNAEEKAKLLE
+754 EYHKNDEEKAKLLE

-829 PFKKF
+829 PFEKF

-853 VRQGSP
+853 VRQGLKDEP
-859 IKLNEKEKPND
+859 EKNEKPID
-870 VTYKYK
+870 CTYKYK

-922 RGLSTEDEKYLYQHL
+922 RGLSAEDEKYLYQHL

-977 FLSAANGQAP
+977 WLSAVNGQAP
-987 DDAMYVITDITYDK
+987 DDGMYVITDITYDK

-1024 VPAGLMQLRKL
+1024 VPSGLMQLRKL

-1112 MFFPARVWN
+1112 MFFPARVWTFN
-1121 YDEKTKKFTEHDGVK
+1121 KETGKFTEHDGVK
-1136 ELLEFIKK
+1136 ELLSFIKK
-1144 NWRKITQIQY
+1144 NWRKITQLQY

-1217 DAIAGAFKA
+1217 DAIADAFKA
-1226 YFGMDMIGGELGQFH
+1226 YFGLDMIGGELGQFH

-1276 EGSCEYHRR
+1276 EGSSEYHRR

-1291 DSLSWEEYLQLYYG
+1291 DSISMEEYLQLYYG

-1321 QKAGH
+1321 QKEGH

-1354 DGERLIE
+1354 DGDRLIE
-1361 DLDLDG
+1361 DLDLG
-1367 LLSAAGELEQ
+1367 TLLDAADELEQ
-1377 EAERVVT
+1377 ERVVT
-1384 DDEDLEKQQAEKR
+1384 DEEDLAEVQAR
-1397 KREEEQKNAIEGNED
+1397 KREREIEAQQAIEGNED

-1420 PESDI
+1420 PESDSEI
-1425 DLAEHDEPIEIIE
+1425 LDESTQPAKII
-1438 TPAPKKV
+1438 KI
-1445 ADEVQKNVQRWLRD
+1445 Q
-1459 FDARDKAMMYETLE
+1459 
-1473 RFLAGGEMGEDD
+1473 
-1485 WFYLGRL
+1485 
-1492 NANNDDQVYARES
+1492 
-1505 IRQLQQDLSQFQ
+1505 
-1517 DELNKLK
+1517 

>member
-1 MSMDYREQSRA
+1 MMFSDYREQSRA

-32 AVSDLITKEEL
+32 AVSDLITKEDL

-48 LLGNKVEREYGGR
+48 FLGNKVESEYGGR
-61 KYIDFVLE
+61 KYTDFVLE
-69 SEKDQLKVDSL
+69 AVKETDKIESL
-80 FHFICTVKEDD
+80 FHFISTVKEDD
-91 PRGMITQAA
+91 PRGVITQSA
-100 IQKVLGGSDPF
+100 IKRVIGGSDPLD
-111 EQLDGDPRALRK
+111 QADGDPRALRK
-123 IQTQERKWSL
+123 IQSREKKWSL
-133 DWIGLVPRNADGLVQ
+133 VWIGLAPRGADGLPL
-148 VLETLGAFSLTD
+148 VLGSLSAFSLTD

-174 EHNGGAYFPY
+174 EHNGGAFFPY
-184 MLKEEFK
+184 MLKEEFEEK
-191 EETDEARSSR
+191 ESDEDREYR
-201 ESLEHLYGASELP
+201 ESIEHNYGATELP
-214 REWTEE
+214 RKWTDKF
-220 YTNFIDRACWMFI
+220 TRFINWSCWMFI
-233 HYGVPGVREMIATQ
+233 HYGVPGVREMMTMQ
-247 YLVYKKQF
+247 YLLYKKNF
-255 TSFDCKKFINEWEET
+255 ATFNCEKFKEEWLET
-270 MNKGKIKEEDKLTT
+270 MNKGKFKEEDQMNE

-291 LPQPHCAIVALQENF
+291 LPQPHCAIVALEENF
-306 GHQKNSQ
+306 GHQKNPH
-313 AEALLRALLEKLIHS
+313 AEELLRALLEKLIHS
-328 KTFISKEKIPFD
+328 RTFISKEKIPFE
-340 KISKWFKEA
+340 KISNWFKEA
-349 EIPFVIEQKIYNV
+349 KIPYVIEQKIYNA

-378 KNMEQENCVYIKLG
+378 ENMTKEDCVYIKIG

-406 NREYRISEWPDVYKE
+406 NREYQIAEWPKMYRRRMEIERKPTDQE
-421 KIMVEKTPSVHEY
+421 L
-434 QVDPYRPP
+434 QVNPERTSISY
-442 IKVLP
+442 VP

-492 HSNPEVLKECCVPDI
+492 HSNPEVLKECCIPDT
-507 EEKLNKKLGVKCIP
+507 EEKLKKKLGTKRIP
-521 RDCLFAGDTES
+521 RECLFAGDTES

-541 NPSLI
+541 KPSLI

-566 NPIRDAMKIFLKK
+566 NPIRTAMKQFLEK
-579 YTNWVFSEL
+579 YAKWVLSEL
-588 KRISDLDHPAAKTL
+588 KRVSELEHPAAKIL
-602 KNRLEKNKDIKT
+602 KKRLEKNKDVKT
-614 LKQVYRK
+614 INQIARK

-626 PKYTEIFDK
+626 PKISEIYDSA
-635 KLLSPRIYFHNLGY
+635 LSIPRIYFHNLGY

-654 ITQFSPAKK
+654 ITQFSPVKK
-663 EAAIKKGAVWYS
+663 EAAVKKGSVWYRMS
-675 MTFKFMGAEF
+675 FKFMGSTF
-685 ILRNSFT
+685 VLLNSFT

-716 EVYAYDAINENLMM
+716 EVYAYDAINEELMA
-730 VRETSF
+730 RKERSF
-736 GKRFVVS
+736 KNRFVVS
-743 LQNMEAAIQLY
+743 FQNMEAAIQLY

-780 EGKYGEFFD
+780 EGEYGEFFD

-829 PFKKF
+829 PFEKF

-853 VRQGSP
+853 VRQGLKNEP
-859 IKLNEKEKPND
+859 EKNEKPAD
-870 VTYKYK
+870 CTYKYK

-922 RGLSTEDEKYLYQHL
+922 RGLTAEDEKYLYQHL

-987 DDAMYVITDITYDK
+987 DDGMYVITDITYDK

-1024 VPAGLMQLRKL
+1024 VPRGVMQLRKL

-1112 MFFPARVWN
+1112 MFFPARVWTYN
-1121 YDEKTKKFTEHDGVK
+1121 KETGKFTEHDGVK
-1136 ELLEFIKK
+1136 ELLSFIKK
-1144 NWRKITQIQY
+1144 NWRKITQLQY

-1262 GVGKKMYIDELIGS
+1262 GVGKKMYIDELVGS

-1367 LLSAAGELEQ
+1367 LLSAADELEQ
-1377 EAERVVT
+1377 ERVVT

-1397 KREEEQKNAIEGNED
+1397 KRDEQVQQAIEGNED

-1420 PESDI
+1420 PESD
-1425 DLAEHDEPIEIIE
+1425 EEQDEPLPAKKEARIEI
-1438 TPAPKKV
+1438 
-1445 ADEVQKNVQRWLRD
+1445 L
-1459 FDARDKAMMYETLE
+1459 
-1473 RFLAGGEMGEDD
+1473 
-1485 WFYLGRL
+1485 
-1492 NANNDDQVYARES
+1492 
-1505 IRQLQQDLSQFQ
+1505 
-1517 DELNKLK
+1517 